1 MRNNDNTRN
10 LANPS
15 VSYGETLHISEE
27 QPATIPEV
35 LYRTA
40 AELGD
45 TKGIIYLQPDG
56 SEVYQSYGR
65 LWNDALRIVKG
76 LRQSGLKAKQNVIL
90 QLGDNS
96 QLLPAFWGCVLAG
109 IVPAPLAVPPTYA
122 ESSSGTQRLKDAWML
137 LDKPAVLTDRD
148 MHQEMLDWA
157 KEQDLE
163 GFRAIAVEDLLSAE
177 AETDWHQSS
186 PEDLA
191 LLLLTSGST
200 GTPKAVMLN
209 HRNIMSMV
217 KGIIQM
223 QGFTREDITFNWMP
237 FDHVGGIGMLHLR
250 DVYLGCQEINVSS
263 ETILMEPLKWL
274 DWIDHYRASVTW
286 APNFAFGL
294 VTDFAEEMKNR
305 KWDLSSMRYMLNGG
319 EAMVAKVGRRMLEI
333 LEPYGLPA
341 DAIRPAWGMSETS
354 SGVIFSH
361 EFTRAATS
369 DDDHFVEIGSPIPGF
384 SMRIVNDHNEVVE
397 EGEIG
402 RFQVSGLSVTSG
414 YYRRPDLNESVFT
427 EDGWFETGDLGFL
440 RNGRLTITGRTKDA
454 IIINGINYYS
464 HAIES
469 AVEELP
475 VIETSYTA
483 ACAVR
488 VDQNSTDQL
497 AIFFVASAKIKDEQM
512 SQLLRNI
519 QSHVSQV
526 IGVTPEYLLP
536 VQKEEIPKTAIGKIQ
551 RTQLKT
557 SFENGEFD
565 YLLHKSN
572 RINGAVQDGEIQQ
585 ADHAKRFREEIQ
597 EHLLTCLT
605 KELHVSRDWVVP
617 NATIQSL
624 GVNSIKMMKLIRSV
638 EKKYRIKLRA
648 REIHKYPTIERLAH
662 YLSEHEDISS
672 LSAGRQGTDTSKTE
686 PEKSQASFQPLSEVQ
701 KGLWTLQKMSPEK
714 SAYHV
719 PLCLRFSSGLHLE
732 TLQQAF
738 SLVLNQHPILKHVI
752 QEKDGMPFLKN
763 EPAISLKIKTED
775 ISSVKESAIPSFL
788 RKKAKE
794 PFVKEN
800 SPLVRVMSF
809 SRSEQEH
816 FLLVVIHHL
825 IFDGV
830 SSVTFIRSLFDSYKL
845 LLEGQHPEIAVSPA
859 MYHDFA
865 AWEQNMLVGEDGAKH
880 RSYWQKQLSGT
891 LPNLQLPKVSTSS
904 AGSEFEED
912 TYTRQLSSGFMNR
925 VRTFAKEH
933 SVNVST
939 VFLSCYMVLLG
950 RYTGQKEQIV
960 GMPAMV
966 RPEERF
972 DASIGH
978 FLNML
983 PIRSELNPADT
994 FSEFISKLQLTM
1006 LDGLDHAAY
1015 PFPKMVRDLNAP
1027 RSQTG
1032 SPIFQTAF
1040 FYQNF
1045 LQSGSYQNLLSRYDD
1060 FFSVDFIERIHQEGE
1075 YELVFEL
1082 WETEEKME
1090 LNIKYDTT
1098 LFDAV
1103 SISAMFDHFVYVTEQ
1118 AMLNPSQPL
1127 KEYSLLPEAE
1137 EQMILKT
1144 WNATDKTYPYT
1155 CFHEL
1160 FEQQAKKTPDRAAV
1174 SYEDQTLTYREL
1186 DERSTQLAI
1195 YLQAHGVGPDRLAGI
1210 YVDRSL
1216 DMLLGLL
1223 AILKAGG
1230 AYVPLDPSYP
1240 AERLEYMLE
1249 DSEISITLTTSELV
1263 NMLNWNGIKTALLDQ
1278 DSDEIAQTASDRKV
1292 LTRTVT
1298 PEHLAYVIYTSGS
1311 TGKPKGVMI
1320 PHKALTNFLV
1330 SMGET
1335 PGLSPEDK
1343 MLAVTTYCF
1352 DIAALELYLPLIKG
1366 AHCHICHTEHTKD
1379 VEKLKQDIQTIKP
1392 TVMQATPATWK
1403 MLFYS
1408 GWENDERVKI
1418 LCGGEALPETLKRYF
1433 LHTGSEAWNMFG
1445 PTETTIWSA
1454 VQPINEECSHATIGR
1469 PIANTQMYITDSKL
1483 VPVPAGVPGE
1493 LCIAGDGV
1501 AKGYYKK
1508 QELTNSKFI
1517 DSPFEPGSKL
1527 YRTGDMARWLP
1538 GGRIEYIGRIDNQVK
1553 IRGFRIEL
1561 GDIESRLS
1569 EHPGIQE
1576 CVVVAAKE
1584 NGMDKLAAYYTAKHA
1599 NASLAAR
1606 ELRHYVKDVLPA
1618 YMVPSYFIQLDH
1630 MPLTPNG
1637 KIDRNSLKN
1646 NELTAKQPK
1655 QREISPKNIQ
1665 DAVCTI
1671 WQDVLKMTD
1680 IEWEDGFF
1688 DVGGDSLLAVTVADR
1703 IKHELTC
1710 EFSVTDLFEYS
1721 TIKNISQYITEQ
1733 RKADTSGPMPTEP
1746 AAHIDQ
1752 STQMNDLPDYYED
1765 SVAIIGI
1772 SCEFPGAK
1780 NHDEFWENLRD
1791 GKESITFYSKEELQ
1805 RFGISEEMA
1814 ENASYVPA
1822 KSSID
1827 GKDKFDP
1834 SFFQIS
1840 PKDAEFM
1847 DPQFRMLLTHSWK
1860 AIEDAGYAATQ
1871 IPQTSV
1877 FMSASNNSYRALLP
1891 SDTTESLETPDGY
1904 VSWVLAQSGTIPT
1917 MISHKLG
1924 LKGPSYFVHA
1934 NCSSSLIGLHT
1945 AYKSLLSGES
1955 AYALVGGA
1963 TLHTESNIGYMHQP
1977 GLNFSSDGHIKAFD
1991 ASADGMIG
1999 GEGVAVVLLKKAADA
2014 VKDGDHIYALLR
2026 GIGVNNDG
2034 ADKVGFYAPSVKG
2047 QADVVQKVMNQT
2059 KIQPESI
2066 CYVEAHG
2073 TGTKLGDPIELAALT
2088 NVYRQY
2094 TNKTQYCGIGSVKT
2108 NIGHLDTAA
2117 GLAGC
2122 IKVVMSLYHQELA
2135 PSINYKE
2142 PNPNTDLANSP
2153 FYIVDQ
2159 KKTLSHDIK
2168 THRAALSSFGL
2179 GGTNTHAIFEQYK
2192 RDSDKKKIEGAC
2204 IIPISAK
2211 NKERLQEY
2219 VKDILAYLER
2229 KGLETG
2235 QLPDFAYTLQV
2246 GREAMEYR
2254 VAFTADHVNELKQK
2268 LTDFIYGKKAIEG
2281 CFQGSKHNDREISW
2295 LTEDEDSAEL
2305 IRKWMAKGKVNK
2317 LAEIWSKGAHMDW
2330 MQLYKGERPCRMS
2343 LPTYPFAKERYW
2355 PSQDDRKPSVQI
2367 SANQTE
2373 AGSIHPLLHQNTS
2386 DFSEQKFSS
2395 VFTGEE
2401 FFLRDHMV
2409 RGKPVLPGVAYL
2421 EMAHAAIK
2429 QATGSNNGQ
2438 GVRIRLNH
2446 TVWVQPV
2453 VVDEH
2458 SAQVDIGLFP
2468 EEDGKITFDIYS
2480 TQEEGADPV
2489 IHSQGSAELVSAV
2502 ETPVVD
2508 LDEISSRCGKRK
2520 MSPDQFYEE
2529 GRSRGMFHGSAF
2541 QGIKNVDIGNREVLA
2556 QLQLPENVSGTSE
2569 QFVLHPS
2576 IMDSAL
2582 QTATICIMQ
2591 ELTDQK
2597 LILPFALE
2605 QLEVIKGCSSSMWAY
2620 ARLSDSHHSGDIVQK
2635 ADIDVIDESGD
2646 VCVRIKGFSTRVL
2659 EGEVPSSKPSSRHER
2674 LMLEPV
2680 WGEQNG
2686 GFVDEDLSYAEH
2698 IVVLFETER
2707 SVTDSLASNMKDAR
2721 VITLYEAEGHIAERY
2736 QFYAQN
2742 VFELI
2747 QRKVREHSAG
2757 RIIIQAIVPL
2767 KKEKQLFTGVSG
2779 LLKTAELEFS
2789 KLTAQVIEIEKPA
2802 EMNDLHL
2809 KLKDDSRRPVD
2820 KQIRYEAGNRFVK
2833 GWREMAL
2840 LSADEL
2846 HMPWRENGVY
2856 LITGGAGSLGLL
2868 FAKEIANRTVRS
2880 TIVLTGRSI
2889 LSERKE
2895 NELETLRSMGAEVFY
2910 READVSD
2917 QRAVR
2922 RLMEDIKEKH
2932 GTLNGIIHGA
2942 GSIKDQ
2948 FIVHKTNE
2956 EFLEV
2961 LQPKVSGLLH
2971 VDECSKDF
2979 PLDFFILFSSVSGCL
2994 GNAGQADY
3002 AAANTFMD
3010 AFAAYRSS
3018 LVASKKRFGSTIS
3031 FNWPLWKEGGMQVG
3045 AEVEQRMLKTMGMV
3059 PMPTDSALKAFY
3071 QGIASEKSQV
3081 FVMEGQLQK
3090 MKQKLLSAGE
3100 KAKRHDQRNVNQDHG
3115 QTRKLEASL
3124 IQMVGEILKVKTD
3137 DIDVSTELSEYGFD
3151 SVTFTVFTNKINEAY
3166 QLELTPTIFFEYGS
3180 IQSLAEYVIAAYP
3193 GELNLDADV
3202 NDTDERSSSLHSLN
3216 SLRASLGNMISAI
3229 LKVDSEDI
3237 DVNTEL
3243 SEYGFDSVTFTV
3255 FANKINEAYQL
3266 ELTPTIFFEYG
3277 SIQSLAGYLID
3288 QYEETFVQESEKSEG
3303 QEELQ
3308 PISSEVPKMTARR
3321 KHRFQQPVIAK
3332 EERNNNQTADFEPIA
3347 IVGISGRFPGA
3358 MDIDEFWKNLEEGKG
3373 SITEVPK
3380 DRWDWR
3386 EHYGNPDTEVNKT
3399 DIKWGGFIDGVAE
3412 FDPLFFGISPR
3423 EANYVDPQQ
3432 RLLMTYVWKT
3442 LEDAGCSPQS
3452 LSGTGTGIFIGTGN
3466 TGYKDLFHRANL
3478 PIEGHAATGQMIP
3491 SVGPNRMSYF
3501 LNIHGP
3507 SEPVETACS
3516 SSLVAIHR
3524 AVTAMQSGNCEM
3536 AIAGGVNTI
3545 LTEEAHISYSKAG
3558 MLSKDGRCKTFSA
3571 DANGYVRGEGVGMVM
3586 LKKLADAERDG
3597 NHIYGVIRGTA
3608 ENHGGRANTLTS
3620 PNPKAQADL
3629 LVRAYRQA
3637 GIDPSTVTYI
3647 EAHGTG
3653 TELGDPIE
3661 INGLKAAFRKL
3672 SNKRG
3677 GSQPDIPDHRCGIGS
3692 VKSNIGH
3699 LELAAGISGLI
3710 KVLLQMKHK
3719 TLVKSLHCE
3728 TLNPYLQLAD
3738 SPFYIV
3744 QEKQEWKAVTDRDG
3758 NELPRRAGVS
3768 SFGIGGVNAH
3778 IVIEEYMPKGNSE
3791 QTAPEQPNVIV
3802 LSAKN
3807 KNRLMDRASQLL
3819 EAIRKQKY
3827 TDKDLHRIAF
3837 TLQVGREEMD
3847 ERLACIAGTV
3857 QELEEKLQTFVD
3869 GKEETEA
3876 FFQGQSNRNKETQAI
3891 FTEDEDMAMAI
3902 DAWIRKRKY
3911 AKLADLWVKGVAIQ
3925 WNTLYG
3931 ETKPRLISL
3940 PSYPF
3945 AKDRYWVPAKG
3956 HLEPDK
3962 KELVDAREKRT
3973 ACFLTKQWS
3982 LSPFG
3987 STVPVTRTVAILSN
4001 QETADLAAE
4010 VSTYFPNHLILDV
4023 SRIDWYQ
4030 SDIDWKEFDGLV
4042 DVIGCGE
4049 DDKDQLDWIEW
4060 VQRLV
4065 EFGHKEGLRL
4075 LCVTKGLESFQNT
4088 SVRMAGA
4095 SRAGLYRML
4104 QSEYSHLTSRHM
4116 DAEEVIDH
4124 YRLAKQIADEFY
4136 SDSHDTEICYRGGLR
4151 YQAFLKAY
4159 PETGEGAEQRMA
4171 FPKDHVLFITGG
4183 TRGIGLLCA
4192 RHFAEHYGVK
4202 KLVLTGREQLPPR
4215 EEWAHFETSNT
4226 SATEKIQAVR
4236 ELEAQGVQV
4245 QMLSLTLSDDA
4256 QVEQTLQHIRQTIGP
4271 IGGVIHCAGLTDMD
4285 TLAFI
4290 RKTPDDIQRVLE
4302 PKVAGLTTLYR
4313 HVCNEPLQFFVLF
4326 SSVSAIIPEL
4336 SAGQADYAMANS
4348 YMDYFAEAHQENAP
4362 IISVQW
4368 PNWKE
4373 TGMGEVTNDAY
4384 RESGLLSITNSEGL
4398 RFLDQ
4403 ILSKTLEPV
4412 VLPAVVNQTNWEPE
4426 LLMKRRKRHED
4437 GLRESTL
4444 QSLLAKDNEGV
4455 DATPKSEGLLSETQ
4469 FWLIDLFSEELRID
4483 REDFE
4488 IDGLF
4493 QDYGVDSIILAQVLQ
4508 HINRKLETALDP
4520 SILYEYPTIQRF
4532 ADWLIGSYSETLSA
4546 LFGGGISGISAPLEN
4561 KMEAGV
4567 SPPAKERA
4575 PAAQIQAP
4583 TTLSPSPHA
4592 EDIAVVG
4599 LSCRFPGADTLET
4612 YWSLLSEGR
4621 SSIAPVPAERW
4632 GCKTPYYAGMIEDVS
4647 HFDSDFFLLHE
4658 EDVRA
4663 MDPQALLVLEECL
4676 KLLYHAGYTPEEI
4689 KGKPVGVYIGGR
4701 SQHKPDEES
4710 LDHAKNPIVTVG
4722 QNYLAA
4728 NISQFFD
4735 VRGPSVV
4742 VDTACSSALVGMNMA
4757 IQALRSGDI
4766 QSALV
4771 GGVSLLSSDVSHRLF
4786 DRRGILS
4793 KHSSFH
4799 VFDERADGV
4808 VLGEGVGMVMLKT
4821 VKQAME
4827 DGDTIYAVVK
4837 AASVNNDGRTAGPAT
4852 PNLEAHKEVM
4862 KDALTKSGKKPE
4874 DISYLEAN
4882 GSGSM
4887 VTDLLELKAIQS
4899 VYRSDHSSPLSLG
4912 SIKPNIGHPLC
4923 AEGIASFIKVV
4934 LMLKERRFVPFLS
4947 GEKEMAHFDQ
4957 QKANITFTRTLE
4969 KWRDSRPA
4977 AAINCFA
4984 DGGTNAHVIV
4994 EGWVEDEKRA
5004 SKRSPISPPQLKK
5017 RAFSPGES
5025 KPEAE
5030 TLKVDAANIW
5040 DTYEVEV

>member
-1 MRNNDNTRN
+1 MRNNDNIRI

-15 VSYGETLHISEE
+15 VSHGEPLHISEK

-56 SEVYQSYGR
+56 TEVYQSYRR
-65 LWNDALRIVKG
+65 LWDDGLRIAKG
-76 LRQSGLKAKQNVIL
+76 LRQSGLKAKQSVIL

-96 QLLPAFWGCVLAG
+96 QLLPAFWGCVLTG
-109 IVPAPLAVPPTYA
+109 VVPAPLAVPPTYA
-122 ESSSGTQRLKDAWML
+122 ESSSGTQKLKDAWTL
-137 LDKPAVLTDRD
+137 LDKPAVITDRG

-157 KEQDLE
+157 KEQGLE
-163 GFRAIAVEDLLSAE
+163 GFRAIVVEDLLSAE
-177 AETDWHQSS
+177 ADTDWHQSS

-294 VTDFAEEMKNR
+294 VTDFAEEIKDR

-319 EAMVAKVGRRMLEI
+319 EAMVAKVGRRI
-333 LEPYGLPA
+333 LELLEPHGLPA

-361 EFTRAATS
+361 EFTRAGTS

-384 SMRIVNDHNEVVE
+384 SMRIVNDHNELVE

-414 YYRRPDLNESVFT
+414 YYQRPDLNESVFT

-469 AVEELP
+469 AVEELSE
-475 VIETSYTA
+475 IETSYTA

-488 VDQNSTDQL
+488 LGQNSTDQL
-497 AIFFVASAKIKDEQM
+497 AIFFVTSAKLNDEQM

-565 YLLHKSN
+565 DLLHKPN
-572 RINGAVQDGEIQQ
+572 RMNDAVQDEEIQQ
-585 ADHAKRFREEIQ
+585 ADHVKRVREEIQ
-597 EHLLTCLT
+597 KHLLTCLT
-605 KELHVSRDWVVP
+605 EELHVSRDWVDP
-617 NATIQSL
+617 NANIQSL
-624 GVNSIKMMKLIRSV
+624 GVNSIKMMKLIRSI
-638 EKKYRIKLRA
+638 EKNYHIKLTA
-648 REIHKYPTIERLAH
+648 REIHQYPTIERLAS
-662 YLSEHEDISS
+662 YLSEHEDLSS
-672 LSAGRQGTDTSKTE
+672 SSADKKGTDTYKTE
-686 PEKSQASFQPLSEVQ
+686 PERSQATFQPLSEVQ

-719 PLCLRFSSGLHLE
+719 PLCFKFSSGLHHE
-732 TLQQAF
+732 TFQQAF
-738 SLVLNQHPILKHVI
+738 GLVLNQHPILKHVI
-752 QEKDGMPFLKN
+752 QEKDGVPFLKN
-763 EPAISLKIKTED
+763 EPALSIEIKTEN
-775 ISSVKESAIPSFL
+775 ISSLKESDIPAFL
-788 RKKAKE
+788 RKKVKE
-794 PFVKEN
+794 PYVKEN

-830 SSVTFIRSLFDSYKL
+830 SSVTFIRSLFDTYQL
-845 LLEGQHPEIAVSPA
+845 LLKGQQPEKAVSPA
-859 MYHDFA
+859 IYHDFA
-865 AWEQNMLVGEDGAKH
+865 AWEKNMLAGKDGVKH
-880 RSYWQKQLSGT
+880 RTYWQKQLSGT
-891 LPNLQLPKVSTSS
+891 LPNLQLPKVSASS
-904 AGSEFEED
+904 VDSEFRED
-912 TYTRQLSSGFMNR
+912 TYTRRLSSGFMNQ
-925 VRTFAKEH
+925 VRMFAKEH
-933 SVNVST
+933 SVNVTT
-939 VFLSCYMVLLG
+939 VFLSCYMMLLG

-972 DASIGH
+972 DDAIGH

-994 FSEFISKLQLTM
+994 FSSFISKLQLTI

-1015 PFPKMVRDLNAP
+1015 PFPKMVRDLNIP

-1032 SPIFQTAF
+1032 SPVFQTAF

-1045 LQSGSYQNLLSRYDD
+1045 LQSGSYQSLLSRYAD
-1060 FFSVDFIERIHQEGE
+1060 FFSVDFVEYIHQEGE

-1090 LNIKYDTT
+1090 LNIKYNTG
-1098 LFDAV
+1098 LFDAA

-1137 EQMILKT
+1137 KQMILKT
-1144 WNATDKTYPYT
+1144 WNATGKTYPYIT
-1155 CFHEL
+1155 FHEL

-1174 SYEDQTLTYREL
+1174 SYEGQTLTYREL

-1216 DMLLGLL
+1216 DMLVGLL

-1249 DSEISITLTTSELV
+1249 DSEVFITLTTSELV
-1263 NMLNWNGIKTALLDQ
+1263 NTLSWNGVTTALLDQ
-1278 DSDEIAQTASDRKV
+1278 DWDEIAQTASDRKV

-1298 PEHLAYVIYTSGS
+1298 PENLAYVIYTSGS

-1335 PGLSPEDK
+1335 PGLTAEDK

-1352 DIAALELYLPLIKG
+1352 DIAALELFLPLIKG
-1366 AHCHICHTEHTKD
+1366 AHCYICQTEHTKD
-1379 VEKLKQDIQTIKP
+1379 VEKLKRDIRTIKP

-1408 GWENDERVKI
+1408 GWENEESVKI
-1418 LCGGEALPETLKRYF
+1418 LCGGEALPETLKQYF
-1433 LHTGSEAWNMFG
+1433 LDTGSEAWNMFG

-1454 VQPINEECSHATIGR
+1454 VQRINDECSHATIGR
-1469 PIANTQMYITDSKL
+1469 PIANTQIYITDSQL
-1483 VPVPAGVPGE
+1483 APVPAGVPGE

-1508 QELTNSKFI
+1508 EELTDSRFI
-1517 DSPFEPGSKL
+1517 DNPFEPGSKL

-1569 EHPGIQE
+1569 EHPGILE
-1576 CVVVAAKE
+1576 CVVVAD
-1584 NGMDKLAAYYTAKHA
+1584 MDNLAAYYTAKHA
-1599 NASLAAR
+1599 NASLTAR
-1606 ELRHYVKDVLPA
+1606 ELRHFVKNALPA
-1618 YMVPSYFIQLDH
+1618 YMAPSYFIQLDH

-1646 NELTAKQPK
+1646 INLSGEQLK
-1655 QREISPKNIQ
+1655 QRQTSPKNIQ
-1665 DAVCTI
+1665 DTVFTI
-1671 WQDVLKMTD
+1671 WQEVLKTSD
-1680 IEWEDGFF
+1680 IEWDDGFF

-1703 IKHELTC
+1703 IKHELSC

-1733 RKADTSGPMPTEP
+1733 RMGDASDHVPTEP
-1746 AAHIDQ
+1746 PAHIEDQ
-1752 STQMNDLPDYYED
+1752 STEMSDLPDYYDD

-1791 GKESITFYSKEELQ
+1791 GKESIAFFNKEELQ
-1805 RFGISEEMA
+1805 RFGISKEIA
-1814 ENASYVPA
+1814 ENADYVPA
-1822 KSSID
+1822 KASIE
-1827 GKDKFDP
+1827 GKDRFDP

-1847 DPQFRMLLTHSWK
+1847 DPQLRMLLTHSWK
-1860 AIEDAGYAATQ
+1860 AIEDAGYAARQ

-1924 LKGPSYFVHA
+1924 LRGPSYFVHA
-1934 NCSSSLIGLHT
+1934 NCSSSLIGLHS

-1955 AYALVGGA
+1955 DYALVGGA
-1963 TLHTESNIGYMHQP
+1963 TLHTESNIGYVHQP

-2047 QADVVQKVMNQT
+2047 QADVVQQVMNQT

-2094 TNKTQYCGIGSVKT
+2094 TNKTQFCGIGSVKT

-2142 PNPNTDLANSP
+2142 PNPNTDLASSP
-2153 FYIVDQ
+2153 FYVVDQ
-2159 KKTLSHDIK
+2159 KKTLSREIK

-2179 GGTNTHAIFEQYK
+2179 GGTNTHAIFEQFK
-2192 RDSDKKKIEGAC
+2192 KDSDKRKIDGTC
-2204 IIPISAK
+2204 IVPISAK

-2219 VKDILAYLER
+2219 AEDILSYLER
-2229 KGLETG
+2229 RGLENS

-2246 GREAMEYR
+2246 GREAMEHR
-2254 VAFTADHVNELKQK
+2254 VVFIADHVNELKQR
-2268 LTDFIYGKKAIEG
+2268 LTDFINGKTAIEG
-2281 CFQGSKHNDREISW
+2281 CFQGSKHNAREVSW

-2317 LAEIWSKGAHMDW
+2317 LAEMWSKGAHIDW
-2330 MQLYKGERPCRMS
+2330 MQLYKGERPNRMS

-2355 PSQDDRKPSVQI
+2355 PSQDDRKPVAQI
-2367 SANQTE
+2367 SGNQTGI
-2373 AGSIHPLLHQNTS
+2373 GSIHPLLHQNTS

-2395 VFTGEE
+2395 VFIGDE
-2401 FFLRDHMV
+2401 FFLRDHVV

-2421 EMAHAAIK
+2421 EMVYAAIN
-2429 QATGSNNGQ
+2429 QAAGSEIGQ
-2438 GVRIRLNH
+2438 DIRIRLNH

-2453 VVDEH
+2453 VVDRH
-2458 SAQVDIGLFP
+2458 SAQVDISLFP

-2480 TQEEGADPV
+2480 TQEDGDDPV
-2489 IHSQGSAELVSAV
+2489 IHSQGSAELASAA
-2502 ETPVVD
+2502 ETPVAD
-2508 LDEISSRCGKRK
+2508 LAEISRRCGKGK

-2529 GRSRGMFHGSAF
+2529 GRSRGMFHGPAF
-2541 QGIKNVDIGNREVLA
+2541 QGIKNVNIGNREVLA
-2556 QLQLPENVSGTSE
+2556 QLQLPEIVSGTNE

-2605 QLEVIKGCSSSMWAY
+2605 ELEVIKGCSSSMWAY
-2620 ARLSDSHHSGDIVQK
+2620 ARLSDSDHSGGVVQK
-2635 ADIDVIDESGD
+2635 ADIDVIDESGS

-2659 EGEVPSSKPSSRHER
+2659 EGEVHISKPSTRHER

-2680 WGEQNG
+2680 WEKQDEERK
-2686 GFVDEDLSYAEH
+2686 DEDPSYTEH
-2698 IVVLFETER
+2698 IIVLFETER
-2707 SVTDSLASNMKDAR
+2707 SVTDSIASHMKEAR
-2721 VITLYEAEGHIAERY
+2721 VITLNEAVGHIAERY
-2736 QFYAQN
+2736 ECYTQN
-2742 VFELI
+2742 IFELL
-2747 QRKVREHSAG
+2747 QSKLRELSAG

-2767 KKEKQLFTGVSG
+2767 EKEKQLFAGVSG
-2779 LLKTAELEFS
+2779 LLKTAEIEFS
-2789 KLTAQVIEIEKPA
+2789 KLTAQVIEIEKPE
-2802 EMNDLHL
+2802 EMIDLHL
-2809 KLKDDSRRPVD
+2809 KLKDDSRRPFD
-2820 KQIRYEAGNRFVK
+2820 KQIRYEAGHRFVK
-2833 GWREMAL
+2833 GWREMVL
-2840 LSADEL
+2840 PSADTL
-2846 HMPWRENGVY
+2846 HMPWRDEGVY

-2868 FAKEIANRTVRS
+2868 FAKEIANRTGRS
-2880 TIVLTGRSI
+2880 TIVLTGRSV
-2889 LSERKE
+2889 LSEDKE
-2895 NELETLRSMGAEVFY
+2895 NELEALRSIGAEVVY

-2917 QRAVR
+2917 QHAVR
-2922 RLMEDIKEKH
+2922 HLFEEIKERY

-2942 GSIKDQ
+2942 GSIKDR
-2948 FIVHKTNE
+2948 FIIHKTNE
-2956 EFLEV
+2956 EFQEV

-2979 PLDFFILFSSVSGCL
+2979 PLDFFIFFSSVSGCL

-3002 AAANTFMD
+3002 AAANSFMD
-3010 AFAAYRSS
+3010 AFAEYRRS
-3018 LVASKKRFGSTIS
+3018 LAASKKRFGSTIS
-3031 FNWPLWKEGGMQVG
+3031 FNWPLWEEGGMQVG
-3045 AEVEQRMLKTMGMV
+3045 AEDEKRMLKTTGMV
-3059 PMPTDSALKAFY
+3059 PMPTDSGLKAFY
-3071 QGIASEKSQV
+3071 QGIASDKPQV

-3090 MKQKLLSAGE
+3090 MKQKLLSAGS
-3100 KAKRHDQRNVNQDHG
+3100 KAKRNDQRKADQDQG
-3115 QTRKLEASL
+3115 QTRKLEAAL
-3124 IQMVGEILKVKTD
+3124 IQMVGAILKVNTD
-3137 DIDVSTELSEYGFD
+3137 DIDVNTELSEYGFD
-3151 SVTFTVFTNKINEAY
+3151 SVTFTVFTNKINERL

-3180 IQSLAEYVIAAYP
+3180 VQSLAEYVVAAYQ
-3193 GELNLDADV
+3193 GEWNQDAAAKGI
-3202 NDTDERSSSLHSLN
+3202 DERTNSVHSLSSLE
-3216 SLRASLGNMISAI
+3216 ASLSNMVSAI
-3229 LKVDSEDI
+3229 LKVNSEDI

-3255 FANKINEAYQL
+3255 FTNKINEEFQL

-3277 SIQSLAGYLID
+3277 SIQSLAEYLTAEHED
-3288 QYEETFVQESEKSEG
+3288 TLVQEREKPER

-3308 PISSEVPKMTARR
+3308 IKSPEAPKITSRR
-3321 KHRFQQPVIAK
+3321 KRRFTQPVIAK
-3332 EERNNNQTADFEPIA
+3332 AERNKKQAADFEPVA

-3358 MDIDEFWKNLEEGKG
+3358 MDIDEFWKNLEEGKD

-3386 EHYGNPDTEVNKT
+3386 EHYGNPDTDVNKT

-3423 EANYVDPQQ
+3423 EADYVDPQQ
-3432 RLLMTYVWKT
+3432 RLLMTYVWKA

-3478 PIEGHAATGQMIP
+3478 PIEGHAATGHMIP

-3501 LNIHGP
+3501 LNTHGP

-3524 AVTAMQSGNCEM
+3524 AVTAMQNGDCEM

-3586 LKKLADAERDG
+3586 LKKLEDAERDG

-3661 INGLKAAFRKL
+3661 INGLKAAFKEL
-3672 SNKRG
+3672 SNMRG
-3677 GSQPDIPDHRCGIGS
+3677 ESQPDVPDHRCGVGS

-3699 LELAAGISGLI
+3699 LELAAGISGLL

-3728 TLNPYLQLAD
+3728 TLNPYLQLTD

-3744 QEKQEWKAVTDRDG
+3744 QEKQEWKSVTDRDG
-3758 NELPRRAGVS
+3758 NELPRRAGIS

-3778 IVIEEYMPKGNSE
+3778 IVVEEYMPKANSE
-3791 QTAPEQPNVIV
+3791 HTATEQPNVIV

-3807 KNRLMDRASQLL
+3807 KSRLIDRASQLL
-3819 EAIRKQKY
+3819 EAIRNKKY
-3827 TDKDLHRIAF
+3827 TDQELRRIAY

-3847 ERLACIAGTV
+3847 ERLACVAGTM
-3857 QELEEKLQTFVD
+3857 QELEEKLQAFVD
-3869 GKEETEA
+3869 GKEETNE
-3876 FFQGQSNRNKETQAI
+3876 FFRGQSHRNKETQTI
-3891 FTEDEDMAMAI
+3891 FTADEDMALAL

-3911 AKLADLWVKGVAIQ
+3911 AKLADLWVKGVSIQ

-3945 AKDRYWVPAKG
+3945 AKDHYWVPAKE
-3956 HLEPDK
+3956 HSERDK
-3962 KELVDAREKRT
+3962 KELVNAIEDRA

-3982 LSPFG
+3982 LSPIG
-3987 STVPVTRTVAILSN
+3987 SAVPGTRTVAILSN
-4001 QETADLAAE
+4001 QETADLASE
-4010 VSTYFPNHLILDV
+4010 VSSYFPNHLLLDV
-4023 SRIDWYQ
+4023 SRIENDQ

-4042 DVIGCGE
+4042 DVIGCGK
-4049 DDKDQLDWIEW
+4049 DDEGRLDWIEW

-4104 QSEYSHLTSRHM
+4104 QCEYSHLISRHM
-4116 DAEEVIDH
+4116 DAEEVTD
-4124 YRLAKQIADEFY
+4124 YRRLAKLIADEFY
-4136 SDSHDTEICYRGGLR
+4136 SDSHDAEVCYRDGLR
-4151 YQAFLKAY
+4151 YQAFLKAH
-4159 PETGEGAEQRMA
+4159 PETGKATKQSA
-4171 FPKDHVLFITGG
+4171 VFPKDHVLLITGG

-4192 RHFAEHYGVK
+4192 CHFAECYGVK

-4215 EEWAHFETSNT
+4215 EEWTRFDTSNT
-4226 SATEKIQAVR
+4226 SVAQKIQAVQ
-4236 ELEAQGVQV
+4236 ELEAKGVQV
-4245 QMLSLTLSDDA
+4245 EMLSLTLSDDA
-4256 QVEQTLQHIRQTIGP
+4256 QVEQTLQHIKRTLGP

-4290 RKTPDDIQRVLE
+4290 RKTSDDIQRVLE
-4302 PKVAGLTTLYR
+4302 PKVSGLTTLYR

-4348 YMDYFAEAHQENAP
+4348 YMDYFAEAHQKHAP

-4373 TGMGEVTNDAY
+4373 TGMGEVTNQAY

-4403 ILSKTLEPV
+4403 IVSKMFGPV
-4412 VLPAVVNQTNWEPE
+4412 VLPAMANQTNWEPE
-4426 LLMKRRKRHED
+4426 LLMKRRKPHEG
-4437 GLRESTL
+4437 GLQEAAL
-4444 QSLLAKDNEGV
+4444 QSPPARGIEEADEVSKCD
-4455 DATPKSEGLLSETQ
+4455 GLLSETQ
-4469 FWLIDLFSEELRID
+4469 SWLVDLFTEELRID

-4508 HINRKLETALDP
+4508 RINRKLEAALDP

-4532 ADWLIGSYSETLSA
+4532 ADWLIGSYSERLSA
-4546 LFGGGISGISAPLEN
+4546 LFGGRISDTSAPLEN
-4561 KMEAGV
+4561 KIEAEASV
-4567 SPPAKERA
+4567 PAKDRA
-4575 PAAQIQAP
+4575 LTPQIQAP
-4583 TTLSPSPHA
+4583 AILSPDSHA
-4592 EDIAVVG
+4592 EGIAVVG
-4599 LSCRFPGADTLET
+4599 LSCRFPGAETLES

-4621 SSIAPVPAERW
+4621 SSIGPIPAERW
-4632 GCKTPYYAGMIEDVS
+4632 GCKTPYYAGVIDGVS
-4647 HFDSDFFLLHE
+4647 YFDPDFFLLPE

-4701 SQHKPDEES
+4701 SQHKPDEDS

-4728 NISQFFD
+4728 NLSQFFD

-4757 IQALRSGDI
+4757 IQALRGGDI
-4766 QSALV
+4766 QSAIV
-4771 GGVSLLSSDVSHRLF
+4771 GGVSLLSSDASHRLF

-4821 VKQAME
+4821 VKQALE

-4852 PNLEAHKEVM
+4852 PNLEAQKEVM
-4862 KDALTKSGKKPE
+4862 KDALSKSGKKPE

-4882 GSGSM
+4882 GSGSI

-4899 VYRSDHSSPLSLG
+4899 VYRSGHSSPLSLG

-4957 QKANITFTRTLE
+4957 QKANITFSRALE
-4969 KWRDSRPA
+4969 KWTDSQPT

-4994 EGWVEDEKRA
+4994 EAWEKDEKHA
-5004 SKRSPISPPQLKK
+5004 IKRSPISPPQLKK
-5017 RAFSPGES
+5017 RMLSPGEP
-5025 KPEAE
+5025 KLEAE
-5030 TLKVDAANIW
+5030 TSKMTAANIW

>member
-1 MRNNDNTRN
+1 MRNNDNTRI

-15 VSYGETLHISEE
+15 VSYGEPLHISEE

-56 SEVYQSYGR
+56 TEVYQSYGR

-96 QLLPAFWGCVLAG
+96 QLLPAFWGCVLVG

-122 ESSSGTQRLKDAWML
+122 ESSSGTQKLKDAWTL
-137 LDKPAVLTDRD
+137 LDKPTVITDQD
-148 MHQEMLDWA
+148 MHQEMIDWA
-157 KEQDLE
+157 REQGLG

-294 VTDFAEEMKNR
+294 VTDFAEEMKDR

-319 EAMVAKVGRRMLEI
+319 EAMVAKVGRRMLEL
-333 LEPYGLPA
+333 LEPHGLPA

-369 DDDHFVEIGSPIPGF
+369 DNDHFVEIGSPIPGF
-384 SMRIVNDHNEVVE
+384 SMRIVNDQNEVVE

-475 VIETSYTA
+475 EIETSYTA
-483 ACAVR
+483 ACGVR
-488 VDQNSTDQL
+488 VGQNSTDQL
-497 AIFFVASAKIKDEQM
+497 AIFFVTSAKMNDEQM
-512 SQLLRNI
+512 SQLLRKI
-519 QSHVSQV
+519 QSHVSQA

-572 RINGAVQDGEIQQ
+572 RMNDAVQDGEMQQ
-585 ADHAKRFREEIQ
+585 ADHAKRIREEIQ
-597 EHLLTCLT
+597 EHLLSCLT
-605 KELHVSRDWVVP
+605 EELHVSRDWVEP

-624 GVNSIKMMKLIRSV
+624 GVNSIKMMKLIRSI
-638 EKKYRIKLRA
+638 EKKYRIKLTA
-648 REIHKYPTIERLAH
+648 REIHKYPTIERLAR
-662 YLSEHEDISS
+662 YLSEREDISS
-672 LSAGRQGTDTSKTE
+672 LSADREDTGTSKIE
-686 PEKSQASFQPLSEVQ
+686 QERSQASFQPLSEVQ

-719 PLCLRFSSGLHLE
+719 PLCFRFSSGLHHK
-732 TLQQAF
+732 TLQEAF
-738 SLVLNQHPILKHVI
+738 GLVLKQHPILKHVI
-752 QEKDGMPFLKN
+752 QEKDGVPFLKN
-763 EPAISLKIKTED
+763 ERALSLEIQTED
-775 ISSVKESAIPSFL
+775 ISGMKKSDIPAFL
-788 RKKAKE
+788 RKKVKE
-794 PFVKEN
+794 PYVKEN

-809 SRSEQEH
+809 SRSDQEH
-816 FLLVVIHHL
+816 FLLIVIHHM

-845 LLEGQHPEIAVSPA
+845 LLEGQQPEISVSPA
-859 MYHDFA
+859 IYHDFA
-865 AWEQNMLVGEDGAKH
+865 AWEQIMLAGKDGTKH

-904 AGSEFEED
+904 ADSEFEED

-925 VRTFAKEH
+925 VRAFAKEQ

-939 VFLSCYMVLLG
+939 VFLSCYMMLLG

-960 GMPAMV
+960 GVPAMV

-994 FSEFISKLQLTM
+994 FSEFISKLQFTM

-1015 PFPKMVRDLNAP
+1015 PFPKMVRDLNVP

-1032 SPIFQTAF
+1032 SPVFQTAF

-1045 LQSGSYQNLLSRYDD
+1045 LQSGSYQSLLNRYAD
-1060 FFSVDFIERIHQEGE
+1060 FFSVDFVERIHQEGE

-1098 LFDAV
+1098 LFDAA

-1155 CFHEL
+1155 CLHEL
-1160 FEQQAKKTPDRAAV
+1160 FEKQAKKTPDRAAV
-1174 SYEDQTLTYREL
+1174 SYEDETLTYREL

-1195 YLQAHGVGPDRLAGI
+1195 YLQTHGVGPDRLAGI

-1216 DMLLGLL
+1216 DMLVGLL

-1249 DSEISITLTTSELV
+1249 DSEVSITLTTSELV
-1263 NMLNWNGIKTALLDQ
+1263 NTLRWNGVKTALLDK
-1278 DSDEIAQTASDRKV
+1278 DWDDIAQTASDLKG

-1298 PEHLAYVIYTSGS
+1298 PENLAYVIYTSGS

-1366 AHCHICHTEHTKD
+1366 AHCHICQTEHTKD
-1379 VEKLKQDIQTIKP
+1379 VEKLKRDIQTIKP

-1403 MLFYS
+1403 MLFYA
-1408 GWENDERVKI
+1408 GWENEERVKI

-1454 VQPINEECSHATIGR
+1454 VQRINEECSHATIGK
-1469 PIANTQMYITDSKL
+1469 PIANTQMYITDSQL

-1508 QELTNSKFI
+1508 QELTNSRFI
-1517 DSPFEPGSKL
+1517 DSPFEPGTKL

-1569 EHPGIQE
+1569 EHPGIQD
-1576 CVVVAAKE
+1576 CVVVAAEE
-1584 NGMDKLAAYYTAKHA
+1584 NGMDKLAAYYTTKDA

-1637 KIDRNSLKN
+1637 KIDRNSLKH
-1646 NELTAKQPK
+1646 NELTANQPK
-1655 QREISPKNIQ
+1655 QREISPLNIQ
-1665 DAVCTI
+1665 EAVFAI
-1671 WQDVLKMTD
+1671 WQDVLKMSD

-1703 IKHELTC
+1703 IKHELSC

-1733 RKADTSGPMPTEP
+1733 RMGDTRASMPTEP

-1752 STQMNDLPDYYED
+1752 FTQMSDLPDYYED

-1791 GKESITFYSKEELQ
+1791 GKESITFFSKEELQ
-1805 RFGISEEMA
+1805 RFGISEEIA
-1814 ENASYVPA
+1814 ENAGYVPA

-1827 GKDKFDP
+1827 GKDRFDP

-1847 DPQFRMLLTHSWK
+1847 DPQLRMLLTHSWK
-1860 AIEDAGYAATQ
+1860 AIEDAGYAAKQ

-1934 NCSSSLIGLHT
+1934 NCSSSLIGLHS
-1945 AYKSLLSGES
+1945 AYKSLQSGES

-1963 TLHTESNIGYMHQP
+1963 TLHTESNIGYIHQP

-2094 TNKTQYCGIGSVKT
+2094 TNKTQFCGIGSVKT

-2135 PSINYKE
+2135 PSLNYKV
-2142 PNPNTDLANSP
+2142 PNPNTDLSSSP
-2153 FYIVDQ
+2153 FYVVDQ
-2159 KKTLSHDIK
+2159 KKTLSRDIK

-2192 RDSDKKKIEGAC
+2192 RDSDKRKIDGTC

-2219 VKDILAYLER
+2219 VQDILAYLER
-2229 KGLETG
+2229 KGLEDG

-2246 GREAMEYR
+2246 GREEMEHR

-2268 LTDFIYGKKAIEG
+2268 LTDFINGKTAIEG
-2281 CFQGSKHNDREISW
+2281 CFQGSKHNDREILW

-2330 MQLYKGERPCRMS
+2330 MQLYKGERPYRMS

-2355 PSQDDRKPSVQI
+2355 PSQDDRKPSGQI
-2367 SANQTE
+2367 SGNQTE
-2373 AGSIHPLLHQNTS
+2373 IGSIHPLLHQNTS

-2401 FFLRDHMV
+2401 FFLRDHVV

-2468 EEDGKITFDIYS
+2468 EEDGKITFEIYS
-2480 TQEEGADPV
+2480 TQEDGADPV
-2489 IHSQGSAELVSAV
+2489 IHSQGSAELVSAA
-2502 ETPVVD
+2502 ETPVTD
-2508 LDEISSRCGKRK
+2508 LAEISRRCGKGN
-2520 MSPDQFYEE
+2520 MSPGQFYEE
-2529 GRSRGMFHGSAF
+2529 GRSRGMFHGPAF

-2556 QLQLPENVSGTSE
+2556 QLKLPEIVSGTKE

-2605 QLEVIKGCSSSMWAY
+2605 ELEVIKGCSSAMWAY
-2620 ARLSDSHHSGDIVQK
+2620 ARLSDSDLSGGIVQK
-2635 ADIDVIDESGD
+2635 ADIDVLDESGN

-2659 EGEVPSSKPSSRHER
+2659 EGEVHSSKPLSRHER

-2680 WGEQNG
+2680 WREQNG
-2686 GFVDEDLSYAEH
+2686 GYEDEDLSFAEH

-2707 SVTDSLASNMKDAR
+2707 SVTDSIASNMKDAR
-2721 VITLYEAEGHIAERY
+2721 VITLNEAEGHIAERY
-2736 QFYAQN
+2736 QCYMQHI
-2742 VFELI
+2742 FELMQSKI
-2747 QRKVREHSAG
+2747 REHSAG

-2767 KKEKQLFTGVSG
+2767 KKEKQLFAGVSG
-2779 LLKTAELEFS
+2779 LFKTAELEFS
-2789 KLTAQVIEIEKPA
+2789 KLTAQVIEIEKPE

-2809 KLKDDSRRPVD
+2809 KLKDDSRRPTD

-2840 LSADEL
+2840 PSANEL
-2846 HMPWRENGVY
+2846 HMPWRDEGIY

-2880 TIVLTGRSI
+2880 TIVLTGRSV

-2895 NELETLRSMGAEVFY
+2895 NELKALRSMGAEVVY

-2922 RLMEDIKEKH
+2922 RLMEEIKEKY

-2942 GSIKDQ
+2942 GSIKDH
-2948 FIVHKTNE
+2948 FIVHKTKE
-2956 EFLEV
+2956 EFQEV

-3018 LVASKKRFGSTIS
+3018 LAASKKRFGSTIS
-3031 FNWPLWKEGGMQVG
+3031 FNWPLWEEGGMQVG
-3045 AEVEQRMLKTMGMV
+3045 AEDEKRMLKTMGMV
-3059 PMPTDSALKAFY
+3059 PMQTDSALNAFY
-3071 QGIASEKSQV
+3071 QGIASDKPQV

-3090 MKQKLLSAGE
+3090 MKQKLLSAE
-3100 KAKRHDQRNVNQDHG
+3100 TTSKRKGQKNADQAHG
-3115 QTRKLEASL
+3115 QTQKLEASL
-3124 IQMVGEILKVKTD
+3124 IEMVGAILKVNTD
-3137 DIDVSTELSEYGFD
+3137 DIDVNTELSEYGFD

-3180 IQSLAEYVIAAYP
+3180 IQSLAEY
-3193 GELNLDADV
+3193 
-3202 NDTDERSSSLHSLN
+3202 
-3216 SLRASLGNMISAI
+3216 
-3229 LKVDSEDI
+3229 
-3237 DVNTEL
+3237 
-3243 SEYGFDSVTFTV
+3243 
-3255 FANKINEAYQL
+3255 
-3266 ELTPTIFFEYG
+3266 
-3277 SIQSLAGYLID
+3277 LID
-3288 QYEETFVQESEKSEG
+3288 EHEATFVQEVEKSEG

-3308 PISSEVPKMTARR
+3308 TISSTVPKITTRS
-3321 KHRFQQPVIAK
+3321 KHRFKQPVIAK
-3332 EERNNNQTADFEPIA
+3332 EERSKKQTADFEPIA

-3358 MDIDEFWKNLEEGKG
+3358 KDIDEFWRNLEEGKD
-3373 SITEVPK
+3373 SITEVPN

-3386 EHYGNPDTEVNKT
+3386 EHYGNPDTDVNKT
-3399 DIKWGGFIDGVAE
+3399 DIKWGGFIDGVEE

-3432 RLLMTYVWKT
+3432 RLLMTFVWKA

-3452 LSGTGTGIFIGTGN
+3452 LSGTGTGIFVGTGN

-3478 PIEGHAATGQMIP
+3478 PIEGHAATGHMIP

-3507 SEPVETACS
+3507 SEPIETACS

-3637 GIDPSTVTYI
+3637 GIDPNTVTYI

-3661 INGLKAAFRKL
+3661 INGLKAAFKEL

-3677 GSQPDIPDHRCGIGS
+3677 GSQADIPENRCGIGS

-3758 NELPRRAGVS
+3758 NELPRRAGIS

-3778 IVIEEYMPKGNSE
+3778 IVIEEYIPKVNSE
-3791 QTAPEQPNVIV
+3791 QTAPEQSSIIV

-3807 KNRLMDRASQLL
+3807 KNRLIDRASQLL
-3819 EAIRKQKY
+3819 EAIRKKRY
-3827 TDKDLHRIAF
+3827 TDQDLHRIAY

-3847 ERLACIAGTV
+3847 ERLSCIAGTM
-3857 QELEEKLQTFVD
+3857 QELEEKLQAFVD
-3869 GKEETEA
+3869 GKEETGE
-3876 FFQGQSNRNKETQAI
+3876 FFRGQSNRNKETQAI
-3891 FTEDEDMAMAI
+3891 FTADEDMAMAL

-3911 AKLADLWVKGVAIQ
+3911 AKLADLWVKGVVIQ
-3925 WNTLYG
+3925 WNTLYC
-3931 ETKPRLISL
+3931 ETKPSLISL

-3945 AKDRYWVPAKG
+3945 AKDHYWLPAKE
-3956 HLEPDK
+3956 HS
-3962 KELVDAREKRT
+3962 ELVDTSEKRT
-3973 ACFLTKQWS
+3973 ACFLTKEWS
-3982 LSPFG
+3982 LSPIG
-3987 STVPVTRTVAILSN
+3987 SKVPGTRTVAILSN

-4010 VSTYFPNHLILDV
+4010 VSKYFPNHLLLDV
-4023 SRIDWYQ
+4023 SRTDCYQ

-4049 DDKDQLDWIEW
+4049 HDEDRLDWIEW
-4060 VQRLV
+4060 MQRLI

-4116 DAEEVIDH
+4116 DAEGGIDH
-4124 YRLAKQIADEFY
+4124 HRLAKQIADEFY
-4136 SDSHDTEICYRGGLR
+4136 SDSHDTEVCYRDGLR
-4151 YQAFLKAY
+4151 YQAFLKAR
-4159 PETGEGAEQRMA
+4159 PETGKGVKQSMS
-4171 FPKDHVLFITGG
+4171 FPKEHVLFITGG

-4192 RHFAEHYGVK
+4192 RHFVERYGVK

-4215 EEWAHFETSNT
+4215 EEWARFETSNT
-4226 SATEKIQAVR
+4226 SAAQKIQAVR

-4256 QVEQTLQHIRQTIGP
+4256 HVEQTLQHIRQTIGP

-4313 HVCNEPLQFFVLF
+4313 HVCNEPLQFFVVF

-4348 YMDYFAEAHQENAP
+4348 YMDYFAEAHQKNAP

-4373 TGMGEVTNDAY
+4373 TGMGEVTNHAY

-4412 VLPAVVNQTNWEPE
+4412 VLPAVANQTNWEPE
-4426 LLMKRRKRHED
+4426 LLMKRRKRHEQ
-4437 GLRESTL
+4437 EAIL
-4444 QSLLAKDNEGV
+4444 QSPLATDIKEID
-4455 DATPKSEGLLSETQ
+4455 DISKSDGLLSETQ
-4469 FWLIDLFSEELRID
+4469 SWLVELFTEELRIN

-4508 HINRKLETALDP
+4508 RINRKLEAALDP

-4532 ADWLIGSYSETLSA
+4532 ADWLISSYSEALSA
-4546 LFGGGISGISAPLEN
+4546 LFGDRISKTAAPMES

-4567 SPPAKERA
+4567 TGPAKDRT

-4583 TTLSPSPHA
+4583 ATISPGSHA
-4592 EDIAVVG
+4592 KDIAVVG
-4599 LSCRFPGADTLET
+4599 LSCRFPGADKLEA

-4621 SSIAPVPAERW
+4621 SSIGPVPAERW
-4632 GCKTPYYAGMIEDVS
+4632 GCKTPYYAGVIDDVS
-4647 HFDSDFFLLHE
+4647 HFDPDFFLLHE

-4710 LDHAKNPIVTVG
+4710 LHHAKNPIVTVG

-4742 VDTACSSALVGMNMA
+4742 VDTACSSALVGLNMA
-4757 IQALRSGDI
+4757 IQALRSSDI

-4771 GGVSLLSSDVSHRLF
+4771 GGVSLLSSDASHRLF

-4821 VKQAME
+4821 VKQALE

-4852 PNLEAHKEVM
+4852 PNLEAQKEVM
-4862 KDALTKSGKKPE
+4862 KDALAKSGKKPE

-4882 GSGSM
+4882 GSGSV

-4899 VYRSDHSSPLSLG
+4899 VYRSGHSSPLSLG

-4934 LMLKERRFVPFLS
+4934 LMLKERSFVPFLS

-4969 KWRDSRPA
+4969 KWTDSRPA

-4994 EGWVEDEKRA
+4994 EAWEKDEKRA
-5004 SKRSPISPPQLKK
+5004 IKRSPISPPQLKK
-5017 RAFSPGES
+5017 RAFSPGKS

-5030 TLKVDAANIW
+5030 TLKMDAANIW

>member
-1 MRNNDNTRN
+1 MRNNESTRN
-10 LANPS
+10 LAKPS
-15 VSYGETLHISEE
+15 VSYGEPLHISEE

-45 TKGIIYLQPDG
+45 TKGIIYLEPDG
-56 SEVYQSYGR
+56 TEVHQSYGQ

-122 ESSSGTQRLKDAWML
+122 ESSSGTQKLKDAWTL
-137 LDKPAVLTDRD
+137 LDKPVVITDRD
-148 MHQEMLDWA
+148 MHREMLDWA
-157 KEQDLE
+157 KEQGLE
-163 GFRAIAVEDLLSAE
+163 GFRAIAVENLLSSE

-223 QGFTREDITFNWMP
+223 QGFTREDVTFNWMP

-263 ETILMEPLKWL
+263 DTILMEPLKWL

-319 EAMVAKVGRRMLEI
+319 EAMVAKVGRRMLEL
-333 LEPYGLPA
+333 LEPHGLPA

-384 SMRIVNDHNEVVE
+384 SMRIVNDQNELVE

-475 VIETSYTA
+475 EIETSYTA

-497 AIFFVASAKIKDEQM
+497 AIFFAASEKMNDEQM

-565 YLLHKSN
+565 YLLHKPN
-572 RINGAVQDGEIQQ
+572 RMNGSVQDGEMQQ
-585 ADHAKRFREEIQ
+585 ADHAKRIREEIQ
-597 EHLLTCLT
+597 EYLFTCLT
-605 KELHVSRDWVVP
+605 DELNVSRDWVEP
-617 NATIQSL
+617 NANIQNL
-624 GVNSIKMMKLIRSV
+624 GVNSIKLMKLIRSI
-638 EKKYRIKLRA
+638 EKNYRIKLTA
-648 REIHKYPTIERLAH
+648 REIHKYSTIERLAG
-662 YLSEHEDISS
+662 YLSEHESIGS
-672 LSAGRQGTDTSKTE
+672 LSADKEGAGTSKTE
-686 PEKSQASFQPLSEVQ
+686 PERRQASFQPLSEVQ
-701 KGLWTLQKMSPEK
+701 KGLWTLQKVSPEK

-719 PLCLRFSSGLHLE
+719 PLCFQFSSGLHLE
-732 TLQQAF
+732 TLQKAF
-738 SLVLNQHPILKHVI
+738 GLVLNQHPILKHVI
-752 QEKDGMPFLKN
+752 QEKDGVPFLKH
-763 EPAISLKIKTED
+763 EPALSIEIKTED
-775 ISSVKESAIPSFL
+775 ISGMNESAIPSFL
-788 RKKAKE
+788 RKKVKE
-794 PFVKEN
+794 PYVKEN
-800 SPLVRVMSF
+800 SPLVRLMSF

-816 FLLVVIHHL
+816 FLLIVIHHM

-830 SSVTFIRSLFDSYKL
+830 SSVTFIRSLFDNYKL
-845 LLEGQHPEIAVSPA
+845 LLEGRQPEVSVSPA

-865 AWEQNMLVGEDGAKH
+865 AWEQNVLTGKNGERH

-904 AGSEFEED
+904 ADFEFEEE
-912 TYTRQLSSGFMNR
+912 TYTRQLSSEFMNR
-925 VRTFAKEH
+925 IRTFAKEH

-939 VFLSCYMVLLG
+939 VFLSCYMLLLS

-983 PIRSELNPADT
+983 PIRSELNQEDI
-994 FSEFISKLQLTM
+994 FNEFMSKLQLTM

-1015 PFPKMVRDLNAP
+1015 PFPKIVRDLNIP

-1032 SPIFQTAF
+1032 SPVFQTAF

-1045 LQSGSYQNLLSRYDD
+1045 LQSGSYQNLLSRYAD
-1060 FFSVDFIERIHQEGE
+1060 FFTVDFVEHIHQEGE

-1090 LNIKYDTT
+1090 LNIKYDTG
-1098 LFDAV
+1098 LFDAASV
-1103 SISAMFDHFVYVTEQ
+1103 SAMFDQFVNVAEQ
-1118 AMLNPSQPL
+1118 AMLKPSQPL

-1160 FEQQAKKTPDRAAV
+1160 FEQQAKKTPDRSAV

-1186 DERSTQLAI
+1186 DERSTRLAI

-1216 DMLLGLL
+1216 DMIVGLL

-1240 AERLEYMLE
+1240 AERLEHMLE
-1249 DSEISITLTTSELV
+1249 DSEVSITLTTSALV
-1263 NMLNWNGIKTALLDQ
+1263 NTLSWNGVKTALLDQ
-1278 DSDEIAQTASDRKV
+1278 DWDEISQTASDRKV

-1298 PEHLAYVIYTSGS
+1298 PENLAYVIYTSGS

-1352 DIAALELYLPLIKG
+1352 DIAAMELYLPLIKG
-1366 AHCHICHTEHTKD
+1366 AHCHICQTEHTKD
-1379 VEKLKQDIQTIKP
+1379 VEKLKRDIQTIKP

-1408 GWENDERVKI
+1408 GWQNEEKVKI
-1418 LCGGEALPETLKRYF
+1418 LCGGEALPETLKQYF
-1433 LHTGSEAWNMFG
+1433 LHTASEAWNMFG

-1454 VQPINEECSHATIGR
+1454 VQRINEDCSHATIGR
-1469 PIANTQMYITDSKL
+1469 PIANTQIYITDSQL
-1483 VPVPAGVPGE
+1483 APVPAGVPGE

-1508 QELTNSKFI
+1508 PELTNARFI
-1517 DSPFEPGSKL
+1517 DSPFKPGSKL

-1569 EHPGIQE
+1569 EHPGILE
-1576 CVVVAAKE
+1576 CVVVAAEE
-1584 NGMDKLAAYYTAKHA
+1584 NGSHKLAAYYTAKHT
-1599 NASLAAR
+1599 NASLEAR
-1606 ELRHYVKDVLPA
+1606 ELRRYVKDALPA
-1618 YMVPSYFIQLDH
+1618 YMVPSSFIQLDQ

-1637 KIDRNSLKN
+1637 KIDRNSLKHE
-1646 NELTAKQPK
+1646 ELTAKQPK
-1655 QREISPKNIQ
+1655 QREISPLNIQ
-1665 DAVCTI
+1665 DAVFNI
-1671 WQDVLKMTD
+1671 WQEVLKISD
-1680 IEWEDGFF
+1680 IEREDGFF

-1703 IKHELTC
+1703 IKHELSC

-1721 TIKNISQYITEQ
+1721 TIKNISQYIAEQ
-1733 RKADTSGPMPTEP
+1733 RMADIRVSVPKEE
-1746 AAHIDQ
+1746 AVHSDQ
-1752 STQMNDLPDYYED
+1752 SNRTSDLPDYYED

-1780 NHDEFWENLRD
+1780 NHEEFWENLRN
-1791 GKESITFYSKEELQ
+1791 GKESIAFFSKEELQ
-1805 RFGISEEMA
+1805 RFGISEEKA

-1827 GKDKFDP
+1827 GKDRFDP

-1847 DPQFRMLLTHSWK
+1847 DPQLRMLLTHSWK
-1860 AIEDAGYAATQ
+1860 AIEDAGYAAKQ
-1871 IPQTSV
+1871 VPQTSV

-1934 NCSSSLIGLHT
+1934 NCSSSLIGLHS

-1955 AYALVGGA
+1955 DYALVGGA
-1963 TLHTESNIGYMHQP
+1963 TLHTESSIGYMHQP

-1991 ASADGMIG
+1991 ASADGMLG

-2094 TNKTQYCGIGSVKT
+2094 TNKTQFCGIGSVKT

-2135 PSINYKE
+2135 PSLNYKE
-2142 PNPNTDLANSP
+2142 PNPNIDLHSSP
-2153 FYIVDQ
+2153 FYVVDQ
-2159 KKTLSHDIK
+2159 KKTLSHDHK

-2192 RDSDKKKIEGAC
+2192 RDPDHRKIDGTC
-2204 IIPISAK
+2204 IIPLSAK
-2211 NKERLQEY
+2211 NSERLQEY
-2219 VKDILAYLER
+2219 AEDILAYLER
-2229 KGLETG
+2229 RDLDAG

-2268 LTDFIYGKKAIEG
+2268 LTDFMKGKTAIEG
-2281 CFQGSKHNDREISW
+2281 CFHGSKHNDREMSW

-2317 LAEIWSKGAHMDW
+2317 LAEIWSKGAHIDW
-2330 MQLYKGERPCRMS
+2330 LKLYKGKRPYRMS

-2355 PSQDDRKPSVQI
+2355 PSRDDRKPSGQL
-2367 SANQTE
+2367 SGNQTE
-2373 AGSIHPLLHQNTS
+2373 IGFIHPLLHQNTS
-2386 DFSEQKFSS
+2386 DFSEQKFTS

-2401 FFLRDHMV
+2401 FFLREHVV

-2421 EMAHAAIK
+2421 EMAHTAIK
-2429 QATGSNNGQ
+2429 LAAGSLNGQ

-2446 TVWVQPV
+2446 TVWIQPV
-2453 VVDEH
+2453 VVDKH

-2480 TQEEGADPV
+2480 TQEDGDDPV
-2489 IHSQGSAELVSAV
+2489 IHSQGSAELVSAA
-2502 ETPVVD
+2502 ETPVAD
-2508 LDEISSRCGKRK
+2508 LAEISRRCGKGK

-2529 GRSRGMFHGSAF
+2529 GRSRGMFHGPAF

-2556 QLQLPENVSGTSE
+2556 QLHLPKIVSGTKE

-2591 ELTDQK
+2591 ELADQK

-2605 QLEVIKGCSSSMWAY
+2605 ELEVIKGCSSSMWAY
-2620 ARLSDSHHSGDIVQK
+2620 ARLSDSDHSGDTVQK
-2635 ADIDVIDESGD
+2635 ADIDVIDESGN

-2659 EGEVPSSKPSSRHER
+2659 EGEVHSSKLSSRHDR

-2680 WGEQNG
+2680 WKEQSG
-2686 GFVDEDLSYAEH
+2686 GLEDGDPSYTEH
-2698 IVVLFETER
+2698 IVVLFETEG
-2707 SVTDSLASNMKDAR
+2707 SVTDNLTSNMKDAS
-2721 VITLYEAEGHIAERY
+2721 VITLHEAEGHIAERY
-2736 QFYAQN
+2736 QLYAQN
-2742 VFELI
+2742 VFELMK
-2747 QRKVREHSAG
+2747 RKIGEHSAG
-2757 RIIIQAIVPL
+2757 RIIIQAVVPL
-2767 KKEKQLFTGVSG
+2767 KKEKQLFAGVSG

-2789 KLTAQVIEIEKPA
+2789 KLTAQVIEVEKPE

-2809 KLKDDSRRPVD
+2809 KLKDDSRRPAD
-2820 KQIRYEAGNRFVK
+2820 KQIRYAAGNRFVK

-2840 LSADEL
+2840 PSAEEL
-2846 HMPWRENGVY
+2846 HMPWRDEGVY
-2856 LITGGAGSLGLL
+2856 LITGGAGSIGLL

-2880 TIVLTGRSI
+2880 TIVLTGRSV

-2895 NELETLRSMGAEVFY
+2895 NELAALRGMGTEVVY

-2922 RLMEDIKEKH
+2922 RLMEEIKEKY

-2942 GSIKDQ
+2942 GSIQDH

-2956 EFLEV
+2956 EFQKV
-2961 LQPKVSGLLH
+2961 LQPKVNGLLH

-2979 PLDFFILFSSVSGCL
+2979 PLDFFVLFSSVSGCL

-3018 LVASKKRFGSTIS
+3018 LAASKKRFGSTIS
-3031 FNWPLWKEGGMQVG
+3031 FNWPLWAEGGMQVG

-3059 PMPTDSALKAFY
+3059 PMPTDSALEAFY
-3071 QGIASEKSQV
+3071 QGIASEKPQV

-3090 MKQKLLSAGE
+3090 MKQKLLSAETAG
-3100 KAKRHDQRNVNQDHG
+3100 KRKGQKNGDQAHDQIQ
-3115 QTRKLEASL
+3115 KLEAAF
-3124 IQMVGEILKVKTD
+3124 IQMVGAILKVNTD
-3137 DIDVSTELSEYGFD
+3137 DIDVHTELSEYGFD

-3166 QLELTPTIFFEYGS
+3166 QLDLTPTIFFEYGS
-3180 IQSLAEYVIAAYP
+3180 IHSLAEYVMAAYP
-3193 GELNLDADV
+3193 GEWNQDV
-3202 NDTDERSSSLHSLN
+3202 AVHDTDERSSSLHTLN
-3216 SLRASLGNMISAI
+3216 SLSASLSNMVSAI
-3229 LKVDSEDI
+3229 LKVDRADI
-3237 DVNTEL
+3237 DVHTEL

-3255 FANKINEAYQL
+3255 FTNQINDAYQL

-3277 SIQSLAGYLID
+3277 SIQSLAEYLID
-3288 QYEETFVQESEKSEG
+3288 EYEETFDQEPEKSEVR
-3303 QEELQ
+3303 EELQ
-3308 PISSEVPKMTARR
+3308 TISSAEPKATTRR
-3321 KHRFQQPVIAK
+3321 KRRFTQPVIAQA
-3332 EERNNNQTADFEPIA
+3332 ERNKNQNGDFEPIA

-3358 MDIDEFWKNLEEGKG
+3358 MDIDGFWKNLEEGKD

-3386 EHYGNPDTEVNKT
+3386 ECYGNPDTEVNKT

-3432 RLLMTYVWKT
+3432 RLLMTYVWKA
-3442 LEDAGCSPQS
+3442 LEDAGCSPQR

-3478 PIEGHAATGQMIP
+3478 PIEGHAATGHMIP

-3524 AVTAMQSGNCEM
+3524 AVTAMQSGDCEM

-3558 MLSKDGRCKTFSA
+3558 MLSKDGKCKTFSA

-3586 LKKLADAERDG
+3586 LKKLKDAERDG

-3661 INGLKAAFRKL
+3661 INGLKAAFNEL
-3672 SNKRG
+3672 SNKR
-3677 GSQPDIPDHRCGIGS
+3677 SIPDHRCGIGS

-3719 TLVKSLHCE
+3719 TLVKSLHSE
-3728 TLNPYLQLAD
+3728 PLNPYLQLTD

-3744 QEKQEWKAVTDRDG
+3744 QEKQEWKAVTDHDG
-3758 NELPRRAGVS
+3758 NELPRRAGIS

-3778 IVIEEYMPKGNSE
+3778 IVIEEYISKANSE
-3791 QTAPEQPNVIV
+3791 QTTPVQPHMIV

-3807 KNRLMDRASQLL
+3807 KNRLKDRASQLL
-3819 EAIRKQKY
+3819 GAVRKKKY
-3827 TDKDLHRIAF
+3827 TDQDLHRIAY

-3847 ERLACIAGTV
+3847 ERLACIAGTM
-3857 QELEEKLQTFVD
+3857 QELEEKLQAFVD

-3876 FFQGQSNRNKETQAI
+3876 IFQGQSHRNKDTQAI
-3891 FTEDEDMAMAI
+3891 FTADEDMAMAI

-3911 AKLADLWVKGVAIQ
+3911 AKLADLWVKGVSIQ

-3945 AKDRYWVPAKG
+3945 ARDHYWVPAKE
-3956 HLEPDK
+3956 HSQPDK
-3962 KELVDAREKRT
+3962 KELADAAEERT
-3973 ACFLTKQWS
+3973 ACILTKQWS
-3982 LSPFG
+3982 LSPIG
-3987 STVPVTRTVAILSN
+3987 STVPGTRTIAILCN
-4001 QETADLAAE
+4001 PETADLAAE
-4010 VSTYFPNHLILDV
+4010 VSAYFPNHLLLDV
-4023 SRIDWYQ
+4023 SRTDCHQ
-4030 SDIDWKEFDGLV
+4030 TDVDWKEFDGIV

-4049 DDKDQLDWIEW
+4049 HDEDRLDWIEW
-4060 VQRLV
+4060 VQKLV

-4075 LCVTKGLESFQNT
+4075 LCVTKGLESFRNA

-4104 QSEYSHLTSRHM
+4104 QNEYSHLTSRHM
-4116 DAEEVIDH
+4116 DAEGMIDH
-4124 YRLAKQIADEFY
+4124 HRLAKQIAGEFY
-4136 SDSHDTEICYRGGLR
+4136 SDSQDTEVCYRDGLR
-4151 YQAFLKAY
+4151 YQAFLQAH
-4159 PETGEGAEQRMA
+4159 PETGKGAEQRLT
-4171 FPKDHVLFITGG
+4171 FPNDHVLFITGG

-4202 KLVLTGREQLPPR
+4202 KLVLTGREELPPR
-4215 EEWAHFETSNT
+4215 EEWARFETSNT
-4226 SATEKIQAVR
+4226 SAAQKIQAVR

-4256 QVEQTLQHIRQTIGP
+4256 QVGQTLQHIRQTLGP

-4290 RKTPDDIQRVLE
+4290 RKTPGDIQRVLE
-4302 PKVAGLTTLYR
+4302 PKVSGLTTLYR

-4326 SSVSAIIPEL
+4326 SSVSAIIPQL

-4348 YMDYFAEAHQENAP
+4348 YMDYFAEAHQNNAP

-4412 VLPAVVNQTNWEPE
+4412 VLPAVTNQTNWEPE
-4426 LLMKRRKRHED
+4426 LLMKRRKRHEE

-4444 QSLLAKDNEGV
+4444 QSPPAKDNEGIS
-4455 DATPKSEGLLSETQ
+4455 KSEGLLSETQ
-4469 FWLIDLFSEELRID
+4469 SWLIDLFTEELRID

-4508 HINRKLETALDP
+4508 RINRKLEAALDP

-4546 LFGGGISGISAPLEN
+4546 LFGDGISDTSAPSRN
-4561 KMEAGV
+4561 KTEAGA
-4567 SPPAKERA
+4567 SDPAEDCA
-4575 PAAQIQAP
+4575 PAVQIQAP
-4583 TTLSPSPHA
+4583 ATLSPGSHA
-4592 EDIAVVG
+4592 EDVAVVG

-4621 SSIAPVPAERW
+4621 SSIGPVPAERW
-4632 GCKTPYYAGMIEDVS
+4632 GCKTPFYAGVIDDVS
-4647 HFDSDFFLLHE
+4647 HFDPDYFLLHE

-4710 LDHAKNPIVTVG
+4710 LHYAKNPIVAVG

-4728 NISQFFD
+4728 NVSQFFD

-4757 IQALRSGDI
+4757 IQSLRSGDI

-4771 GGVSLLSSDVSHRLF
+4771 GGVSLLHSDASHRLF

-4821 VKQAME
+4821 VKQALE

-4837 AASVNNDGRTAGPAT
+4837 AATVNNDGRTAGPAT
-4852 PNLEAHKEVM
+4852 PNLEAQKEVM
-4862 KDALTKSGKKPE
+4862 KDALAKSGKKPE

-4899 VYRSDHSSPLSLG
+4899 VYRSGHAPHLSLG

-4923 AEGIASFIKVV
+4923 AEGIASLIKVV
-4934 LMLKERRFVPFLS
+4934 LMLKERSFVPFLS
-4947 GEKEMAHFDQ
+4947 GEKEMAHFDK
-4957 QKANITFTRTLE
+4957 QKANITFSRTLD
-4969 KWRDSRPA
+4969 KWSDSRPA

-4994 EGWVEDEKRA
+4994 EAWEEDEKRA
-5004 SKRSPISPPQLKK
+5004 IKRSPISPPQLKK
-5017 RAFSPGES
+5017 RAFSHGES

-5030 TLKVDAANIW
+5030 TLNKAAANIW

>member
-1 MRNNDNTRN
+1 MRNNDNTRI

-15 VSYGETLHISEE
+15 VSYGEPLHLSEE

-56 SEVYQSYGR
+56 KEVYQSYGR

-122 ESSSGTQRLKDAWML
+122 ESSSGTQKLKDAWTL
-137 LDKPAVLTDRD
+137 LDKPAVITDRD
-148 MHQEMLDWA
+148 MHQEMIDWA
-157 KEQDLE
+157 SEQGLE
-163 GFRAIAVEDLLSAE
+163 GFRAIAAEDLLSAE

-223 QGFTREDITFNWMP
+223 KGFTREDITFNWMP

-319 EAMVAKVGRRMLEI
+319 EAMVAKVGRRMLEL
-333 LEPYGLPA
+333 LEPHGLPA

-384 SMRIVNDHNEVVE
+384 SMRIVNDHNDLVE

-427 EDGWFETGDLGFL
+427 EDGWFETGDLGYL

-469 AVEELP
+469 AVEELAE
-475 VIETSYTA
+475 IETSYTA

-497 AIFFVASAKIKDEQM
+497 AIFFVTSANMNDEQM

-519 QSHVSQV
+519 QSHVSQA

-557 SFENGEFD
+557 SFENGDFD
-565 YLLHKSN
+565 YLLHNPN
-572 RINGAVQDGEIQQ
+572 RMNGAVQDEDMQQ
-585 ADHAKRFREEIQ
+585 ADHVRRIREEIQ
-597 EHLLTCLT
+597 EHLLSCLT
-605 KELHVSRDWVVP
+605 EELHVSRDWVEP
-617 NATIQSL
+617 NANIQSL

-638 EKKYRIKLRA
+638 EKKYRIKLTA
-648 REIHKYPTIERLAH
+648 REIHQYPTIERLAG
-662 YLSEHEDISS
+662 YLSKQEGISS
-672 LSAGRQGTDTSKTE
+672 LSDDTAGTDTSKTE
-686 PEKSQASFQPLSEVQ
+686 PEKSQAAFQSLSEVQ

-719 PLCLRFSSGLHLE
+719 PLCFRFSSGLHLE
-732 TLQQAF
+732 TLQEAF
-738 SLVLNQHPILKHVI
+738 GFVFHQHPILKHVI
-752 QEKDGMPFLKN
+752 QEKDGVPYLTHD
-763 EPAISLKIKTED
+763 PALSLEIKTED
-775 ISSVKESAIPSFL
+775 ISGMKESDIPSFL
-788 RKKAKE
+788 RKKGKE
-794 PFVKEN
+794 PYVKEN

-809 SRSEQEH
+809 SRSEQEQ

-845 LLEGQHPEIAVSPA
+845 LLEGQQPEITVSPA
-859 MYHDFA
+859 IYHDFA
-865 AWEQNMLVGEDGAKH
+865 AWEQNMLAGKDGAKH

-904 AGSEFEED
+904 ADSEFEED

-939 VFLSCYMVLLG
+939 VFLSCYMMLLG

-983 PIRSELNPADT
+983 PIRSKLNPEDI
-994 FSEFISKLQLTM
+994 FSEFVAKLQFTM
-1006 LDGLDHAAY
+1006 LDGLDHADY
-1015 PFPKMVRDLNAP
+1015 PFPKMVRDLNIP
-1027 RSQTG
+1027 RSEAG
-1032 SPIFQTAF
+1032 SPVFQTAF

-1045 LQSGSYQNLLSRYDD
+1045 LQTGSYQNLLSRYAD
-1060 FFSVDFIERIHQEGE
+1060 FFSVDFVERIHQEGE

-1082 WETEEKME
+1082 WETEEIME
-1090 LNIKYDTT
+1090 LNIKYNTG
-1098 LFDAV
+1098 LFDAASV
-1103 SISAMFDHFVYVTEQ
+1103 SAMFDQFVYVTEQ
-1118 AMLNPSQPL
+1118 AVLNPSQPL

-1137 EQMILKT
+1137 EQIILKT
-1144 WNATDKTYPYT
+1144 WNDTGKTYPYT

-1174 SYEDQTLTYREL
+1174 SYENQTLTYREL

-1195 YLQAHGVGPDRLAGI
+1195 YLQAHGVGPDRLTGI

-1216 DMLLGLL
+1216 DMLVGLL
-1223 AILKAGG
+1223 AVLKAGG

-1249 DSEISITLTTSELV
+1249 DSEVSITLTTSELV
-1263 NMLNWNGIKTALLDQ
+1263 NTLSWSGVKTALLDQ
-1278 DSDEIAQTASDRKV
+1278 DWDEIAHTASDRKV

-1298 PEHLAYVIYTSGS
+1298 PENLAYVIYTSGS

-1335 PGLSPEDK
+1335 PGLSPEDN

-1366 AHCHICHTEHTKD
+1366 AHCHICQTEHTKD

-1408 GWENDERVKI
+1408 GWENEERVKI

-1454 VQPINEECSHATIGR
+1454 VQRIDEECSHATIGR
-1469 PIANTQMYITDSKL
+1469 PIANTQIYITDSQL
-1483 VPVPAGVPGE
+1483 APVPAGVPGE

-1508 QELTNSKFI
+1508 PELTNTRFI
-1517 DSPFEPGSKL
+1517 DSPFESGSKL

-1576 CVVVAAKE
+1576 CVVVAAEE

-1599 NASLAAR
+1599 NTSLAAR
-1606 ELRHYVKDVLPA
+1606 ELRHYVKDALPA
-1618 YMVPSYFIQLDH
+1618 YMVPSYFIQIDH

-1637 KIDRNSLKN
+1637 KIDRNRLKN
-1646 NELTAKQPK
+1646 SGLTAKHSK
-1655 QREISPKNIQ
+1655 EREISPKNIQ
-1665 DAVCTI
+1665 DAVLAI

-1680 IEWEDGFF
+1680 IEREDGFF

-1703 IKHELTC
+1703 IKHELSC

-1733 RKADTSGPMPTEP
+1733 RMADTSIFVPTEP
-1746 AAHIDQ
+1746 AAYIDQ
-1752 STQMNDLPDYYED
+1752 SFKGNDLPDYYED
-1765 SVAIIGI
+1765 SVAVIGI

-1791 GKESITFYSKEELQ
+1791 GKESITFFSKEELQ

-1814 ENASYVPA
+1814 ENADYVPA

-1860 AIEDAGYAATQ
+1860 AIEDAGYAAKQ

-1891 SDTTESLETPDGY
+1891 PDTTESLETPDGY

-1934 NCSSSLIGLHT
+1934 NCSSSLIGMHS

-2059 KIQPESI
+2059 KIQPETI
-2066 CYVEAHG
+2066 RYVEAHG

-2088 NVYRQY
+2088 NVYRKY
-2094 TNKTQYCGIGSVKT
+2094 TNKTQFCGIGSVKT

-2142 PNPNTDLANSP
+2142 PNPNIDLANSP
-2153 FYIVDQ
+2153 FYVVDQ
-2159 KKTLSHDIK
+2159 KKTLSRDIK

-2192 RDSDKKKIEGAC
+2192 KDSDKRKIDGTC

-2219 VKDILAYLER
+2219 VRDIMAYLDR
-2229 KGLETG
+2229 KGLENE

-2246 GREAMEYR
+2246 GREAMDYR

-2268 LTDFIYGKKAIEG
+2268 LTDFISGKTVIEG
-2281 CFQGSKHNDREISW
+2281 CFQGSQQNSREVSW

-2317 LAEIWSKGAHMDW
+2317 LAEIWSKGAYMDW
-2330 MQLYKGERPCRMS
+2330 MQLYKDERPYRMS

-2355 PSQDDRKPSVQI
+2355 PSQADRKPSSHI
-2367 SANQTE
+2367 SGDQTE
-2373 AGSIHPLLHQNTS
+2373 TGSIHPLLHQNTS

-2401 FFLRDHMV
+2401 FFLRDHVV

-2421 EMAHAAIK
+2421 EMARAAIK
-2429 QATGSNNGQ
+2429 QAAGSDNGQ

-2453 VVDEH
+2453 VVDNH

-2480 TQEEGADPV
+2480 TQEDGADPV
-2489 IHSQGSAELVSAV
+2489 IHSQGSAELVSAAK
-2502 ETPVVD
+2502 TPVAD
-2508 LDEISSRCGKRK
+2508 LTEILRRCGKGK
-2520 MSPDQFYEE
+2520 MSADQFYEE

-2541 QGIKNVDIGNREVLA
+2541 QGIKNVNIGNKEVLA
-2556 QLQLPENVSGTSE
+2556 QLQLPEIVSGTKE

-2605 QLEVIKGCSSSMWAY
+2605 ELEVINRCSSSMWAY
-2620 ARLSDSHHSGDIVQK
+2620 ARLSDSHHSEDIVQK

-2659 EGEVPSSKPSSRHER
+2659 EGEVHSSKSSPRHER

-2680 WGEQNG
+2680 WREQNG
-2686 GFVDEDLSYAEH
+2686 GFVDEDLSFAEH

-2707 SVTDSLASNMKDAR
+2707 SVIDSLASNMKDAR
-2721 VITLYEAEGHIAERY
+2721 VITLDEAEGHIAERY
-2736 QFYAQN
+2736 QLYAQN
-2742 VFELI
+2742 VFELV
-2747 QRKVREHSAG
+2747 QRKIREHSAG
-2757 RIIIQAIVPL
+2757 RVIIQAIVPL
-2767 KKEKQLFTGVSG
+2767 NKEKQLFAGVSG

-2789 KLTAQVIEIEKPA
+2789 KLTAQVIEIEKPE
-2802 EMNDLHL
+2802 EMNDLHF
-2809 KLKDDSRRPVD
+2809 KLKDDCRRPAD

-2840 LSADEL
+2840 PSADEH
-2846 HMPWRENGVY
+2846 HMPWRDEGVY

-2868 FAKEIANRTVRS
+2868 FAKEIADRAVRC
-2880 TIVLTGRSI
+2880 TIVLTGRSV
-2889 LSERKE
+2889 LSERKK
-2895 NELETLRSMGAEVFY
+2895 NELETLRSMGAEVVY
-2910 READVSD
+2910 RETDVSD

-2922 RLMEDIKEKH
+2922 RLMKEIKEKY

-2942 GSIKDQ
+2942 GSIKDH
-2948 FIVHKTNE
+2948 FIVQKSNE
-2956 EFLEV
+2956 EFQEV

-2979 PLDFFILFSSVSGCL
+2979 PLDFFILFSSVSGSL

-3010 AFAAYRSS
+3010 AFAAYRRS
-3018 LVASKKRFGSTIS
+3018 LAVSKKRFGSTIS
-3031 FNWPLWKEGGMQVG
+3031 FNWPLWEEGGMQVG

-3059 PMPTDSALKAFY
+3059 PMPTDSALEAFY
-3071 QGIASEKSQV
+3071 QGIASNKPQV

-3090 MKQKLLSAGE
+3090 MKQKLLSTGTT
-3100 KAKRHDQRNVNQDHG
+3100 AKRKEQKNADQAHG
-3115 QTRKLEASL
+3115 QIQKLEASL
-3124 IQMVGEILKVKTD
+3124 IQMVGAILKVNND
-3137 DIDVSTELSEYGFD
+3137 DIDVNTELSEYGFD
-3151 SVTFTVFTNKINEAY
+3151 SVTFTVFTNQINEAY

-3180 IQSLAEYVIAAYP
+3180 IQSLTEYVMTSHP
-3193 GELNLDADV
+3193 GELNQDAAV
-3202 NDTDERSSSLHSLN
+3202 NDTDETSSSLHRLN
-3216 SLRASLGNMISAI
+3216 SLRASLGNKVSAI

-3255 FANKINEAYQL
+3255 FTNKINETYHL
-3266 ELTPTIFFEYG
+3266 ELTPTVFFEYG
-3277 SIQSLAGYLID
+3277 SIQSLAEYLID
-3288 QYEETFVQESEKSEG
+3288 EFEETFVQESAESEG

-3308 PISSEVPKMTARR
+3308 TISPEVPKSTTRR
-3321 KHRFQQPVIAK
+3321 KHRFKQPVIAK
-3332 EERNNNQTADFEPIA
+3332 EETSKQTADFEPIA

-3358 MDIDEFWKNLEEGKG
+3358 MDIDEFWRNLEEGKN

-3386 EHYGNPDTEVNKT
+3386 EHYGNPDTEANKT

-3478 PIEGHAATGQMIP
+3478 PIEGHAATGHMIP

-3507 SEPVETACS
+3507 SEPIETACS

-3524 AVTAMQSGNCEM
+3524 AVTAMQSGDCEM

-3571 DANGYVRGEGVGMVM
+3571 DANGYVRGEGVGMIM

-3620 PNPKAQADL
+3620 PNPKAQTDL

-3661 INGLKAAFRKL
+3661 INGLKAAFKEL

-3758 NELPRRAGVS
+3758 NELPRRAGIS

-3778 IVIEEYMPKGNSE
+3778 IVIEEYIPDANSK
-3791 QTAPEQPNVIV
+3791 QMASEQPNMIV

-3819 EAIRKQKY
+3819 EAIRKKKY
-3827 TDKDLHRIAF
+3827 TDQDLHGIAY

-3847 ERLACIAGTV
+3847 ERLACIAGTM
-3857 QELEEKLQTFVD
+3857 QELEEKLQAFVD
-3869 GKEETEA
+3869 NKKETEE
-3876 FFQGQSNRNKETQAI
+3876 FFRGQSNRNKETQAI
-3891 FTEDEDMAMAI
+3891 FTADEDMAMAI
-3902 DAWIRKRKY
+3902 NAWIRKRKY

-3945 AKDRYWVPAKG
+3945 AKDHYWVPAKE
-3956 HLEPDK
+3956 HSEPDK
-3962 KELVDAREKRT
+3962 KELVNASEKRI
-3973 ACFLTKQWS
+3973 ACFLTKQWR
-3982 LSPFG
+3982 LSPIG
-3987 STVPVTRTVAILSN
+3987 SKVPGTRTVAILSN
-4001 QETADLAAE
+4001 PETADLAAE
-4010 VSTYFPNHLILDV
+4010 VSAYFPNHLLLDV
-4023 SRIDWYQ
+4023 SRLDGNQ
-4030 SDIDWKEFDGLV
+4030 SDIDWKQFGGLV

-4049 DDKDQLDWIEW
+4049 EDEGRLDWIEW
-4060 VQRLV
+4060 VQRLI

-4124 YRLAKQIADEFY
+4124 HRLAKQIADEFY
-4136 SDSHDTEICYRGGLR
+4136 TDSHDAEVCYRDGLR
-4151 YQAFLKAY
+4151 YQAFLKAH
-4159 PETGEGAEQRMA
+4159 PETGKGADQSMA
-4171 FPKDHVLFITGG
+4171 FPKEHVLFITGG

-4192 RHFAEHYGVK
+4192 RHFVKHYGVK

-4215 EEWAHFETSNT
+4215 EEWARLETANT
-4226 SATEKIQAVR
+4226 SAAQKINAVR

-4245 QMLSLTLSDDA
+4245 QMLSLPLSDEA
-4256 QVEQTLQHIRQTIGP
+4256 LVEQTLQHIRKTLGP

-4290 RKTPDDIQRVLE
+4290 RKTADDIQRVLE

-4326 SSVSAIIPEL
+4326 SSVSAIIPQL

-4348 YMDYFAEAHQENAP
+4348 YMDYFAEAHQKNTP

-4368 PNWKE
+4368 PNWRE
-4373 TGMGEVTNDAY
+4373 TGMGEVTNHAY

-4412 VLPAVVNQTNWEPE
+4412 VLPAVANQINWEPE
-4426 LLMKRRKRHED
+4426 LLMKRRKQHED
-4437 GLRESTL
+4437 GLRELTL
-4444 QSLLAKDNEGV
+4444 QSPLVKDIGGTDEIFKN
-4455 DATPKSEGLLSETQ
+4455 DGLLSETQ
-4469 FWLIDLFSEELRID
+4469 SWLVDLFTEELRIE

-4508 HINRKLETALDP
+4508 RINRKLEAALDP

-4532 ADWLIGSYSETLSA
+4532 ADWLIGSYSEMLSA
-4546 LFGGGISGISAPLEN
+4546 LFGGGISDTSASLEN
-4561 KMEAGV
+4561 KTEAGITG
-4567 SPPAKERA
+4567 PAEDRA
-4575 PAAQIQAP
+4575 SAAQIKEP
-4583 TTLSPSPHA
+4583 VTLSLDSHT

-4599 LSCRFPGADTLET
+4599 LSCRFPSADTLET

-4621 SSIAPVPAERW
+4621 SSIVPVPAERW
-4632 GCKTPYYAGMIEDVS
+4632 GCKTPYYAGVIDGVS
-4647 HFDSDFFLLHE
+4647 HFDPDFFLLHE

-4710 LDHAKNPIVTVG
+4710 LHHAKNPIVTVG

-4742 VDTACSSALVGMNMA
+4742 VDTACSSALVGMNMS

-4771 GGVSLLSSDVSHRLF
+4771 GGVSLLSSEASHRLF

-4793 KHSSFH
+4793 KQSSFH

-4821 VKQAME
+4821 VKQALE

-4852 PNLEAHKEVM
+4852 PNLEAQKEVM
-4862 KDALTKSGKKPE
+4862 KDALAKSGKKPE

-4899 VYRSDHSSPLSLG
+4899 VYRSDHSLPLSLG

-4969 KWRDSRPA
+4969 NWTDLQPA

-4994 EGWVEDEKRA
+4994 EAWEKDEKRA
-5004 SKRSPISPPQLKK
+5004 IKRSPISPPQLKK
-5017 RAFSPGES
+5017 RAFSHGES

-5030 TLKVDAANIW
+5030 TLKMDAANIW

>member
-1 MRNNDNTRN
+1 MRNNDNTRI

-15 VSYGETLHISEE
+15 VSYGEPLHISEE

-56 SEVYQSYGR
+56 TEVYQSYGR

-122 ESSSGTQRLKDAWML
+122 ESSSGTQKLKDAWTL
-137 LDKPAVLTDRD
+137 LDKPTVITDQD

-157 KEQDLE
+157 REQGLQ

-223 QGFTREDITFNWMP
+223 QGFTRDDITFNWMP

-294 VTDFAEEMKNR
+294 VTDFAEEMKDR

-319 EAMVAKVGRRMLEI
+319 EAMVAKVGRRMLEL
-333 LEPYGLPA
+333 LEPHGLPA

-369 DDDHFVEIGSPIPGF
+369 DNDHFVEIGSPIPGF
-384 SMRIVNDHNEVVE
+384 SMRIVNDQNEVVE

-475 VIETSYTA
+475 EIETSYTA
-483 ACAVR
+483 ACGVR
-488 VDQNSTDQL
+488 VGQNSTDQL
-497 AIFFVASAKIKDEQM
+497 AIFFVTSAKMNDEQM
-512 SQLLRNI
+512 SQLLRKI
-519 QSHVSQV
+519 QSHVSQA

-572 RINGAVQDGEIQQ
+572 RMNDAVQDGEIQQ
-585 ADHAKRFREEIQ
+585 ADHAIKIREEIQ
-597 EHLLTCLT
+597 EHLLSCLT
-605 KELHVSRDWVVP
+605 EELHISRDWVEP

-624 GVNSIKMMKLIRSV
+624 GVNSIKMMKLIRSI
-638 EKKYRIKLRA
+638 EKKYRIKLTA
-648 REIHKYPTIERLAH
+648 REIHKYPTIERLAR
-662 YLSEHEDISS
+662 YLSEHEDIRS
-672 LSAGRQGTDTSKTE
+672 LSADREETGTSKME
-686 PEKSQASFQPLSEVQ
+686 QERSQAFFQPLSEVQ

-719 PLCLRFSSGLHLE
+719 PLCFRFSSGLHLK
-732 TLQQAF
+732 TLQEAF
-738 SLVLNQHPILKHVI
+738 GFVLKQHPILKHVI
-752 QEKDGMPFLKN
+752 QEKDGVPFLKN
-763 EPAISLKIKTED
+763 EPALSLEIQTED
-775 ISSVKESAIPSFL
+775 ISGMKKSDIPAFL
-788 RKKAKE
+788 RKKVKE
-794 PFVKEN
+794 PYVKEN

-809 SRSEQEH
+809 SRSDQEH
-816 FLLVVIHHL
+816 FLLIVIHHM

-845 LLEGQHPEIAVSPA
+845 LLEGQQPEISVSPA
-859 MYHDFA
+859 IYHDFA
-865 AWEQNMLVGEDGAKH
+865 AWEQNMLAGKDGTKH

-904 AGSEFEED
+904 ADSEFEED

-925 VRTFAKEH
+925 VRAFAKEQ

-939 VFLSCYMVLLG
+939 VFLSCYMMLLG

-960 GMPAMV
+960 GVPAMV

-994 FSEFISKLQLTM
+994 FSDFISKLQFTM

-1015 PFPKMVRDLNAP
+1015 PFPKMVRDLNVP
-1027 RSQTG
+1027 HSQTG
-1032 SPIFQTAF
+1032 SPVFQTAF

-1045 LQSGSYQNLLSRYDD
+1045 LQSGSYQSLLNRYAD
-1060 FFSVDFIERIHQEGE
+1060 FFSVDFVERIHQEGE

-1098 LFDAV
+1098 LFDAA

-1174 SYEDQTLTYREL
+1174 SYEDETLTYREL

-1216 DMLLGLL
+1216 DMLVGLL

-1249 DSEISITLTTSELV
+1249 DSEVSITLTTSELV
-1263 NMLNWNGIKTALLDQ
+1263 NTLRWNGVKTALLDK
-1278 DSDEIAQTASDRKV
+1278 DWDDIAQTASDRKG

-1298 PEHLAYVIYTSGS
+1298 PENLAYVIYTSGS

-1366 AHCHICHTEHTKD
+1366 AHCHICQTEHTKD
-1379 VEKLKQDIQTIKP
+1379 VEKLKRDIQTIKP

-1403 MLFYS
+1403 MLFYA
-1408 GWENDERVKI
+1408 GWENEERVKI

-1454 VQPINEECSHATIGR
+1454 VQRINEECSHATIGK
-1469 PIANTQMYITDSKL
+1469 PIANTQMYITDSQL

-1508 QELTNSKFI
+1508 QELTNSRFI
-1517 DSPFEPGSKL
+1517 DSPFESGTKL

-1569 EHPGIQE
+1569 EHPGIQD
-1576 CVVVAAKE
+1576 CVVVATEE
-1584 NGMDKLAAYYTAKHA
+1584 NGMDKLAAYYTTKDA

-1637 KIDRNSLKN
+1637 KIDRNSLKH

-1655 QREISPKNIQ
+1655 QREISPLNIQ
-1665 DAVCTI
+1665 EAVFAI
-1671 WQDVLKMTD
+1671 WQDVLKMSD

-1703 IKHELTC
+1703 IKHELSC

-1733 RKADTSGPMPTEP
+1733 RMGDTSASMPTEP

-1752 STQMNDLPDYYED
+1752 FTQMNDLPDYYED

-1791 GKESITFYSKEELQ
+1791 GKESITFFSKEELQ
-1805 RFGISEEMA
+1805 RFGISEEIA
-1814 ENASYVPA
+1814 ENAGYVPA

-1827 GKDKFDP
+1827 GKDRFDP

-1847 DPQFRMLLTHSWK
+1847 DPQLRMLLTHSWK
-1860 AIEDAGYAATQ
+1860 AIEDAGYAAKQ

-1934 NCSSSLIGLHT
+1934 NCSSSLIGLHS
-1945 AYKSLLSGES
+1945 AYKSLQSGES

-2094 TNKTQYCGIGSVKT
+2094 TNKTQFCGIGSVKT

-2135 PSINYKE
+2135 PSLNYKV
-2142 PNPNTDLANSP
+2142 PNPNTDLSSSP
-2153 FYIVDQ
+2153 FYVVDQ
-2159 KKTLSHDIK
+2159 KKTLSRDIK

-2192 RDSDKKKIEGAC
+2192 RDSDKRKIDGTC

-2219 VKDILAYLER
+2219 VQDILAYLER
-2229 KGLETG
+2229 TGLEDG
-2235 QLPDFAYTLQV
+2235 QLHDFAYTLQV
-2246 GREAMEYR
+2246 GREEMEHR

-2268 LTDFIYGKKAIEG
+2268 LTDFINGKTAIEG
-2281 CFQGSKHNDREISW
+2281 CFQGSKHNDREILW

-2330 MQLYKGERPCRMS
+2330 MQLYKGERPYRMS

-2355 PSQDDRKPSVQI
+2355 PSQDDRKPSGQI
-2367 SANQTE
+2367 SGNQTE
-2373 AGSIHPLLHQNTS
+2373 IGSIHPLLHQNTS

-2401 FFLRDHMV
+2401 FFLRDHVV

-2468 EEDGKITFDIYS
+2468 EEDGKITFEIYS
-2480 TQEEGADPV
+2480 TQEDGADPV
-2489 IHSQGSAELVSAV
+2489 IHSQGSVELVSAA
-2502 ETPVVD
+2502 ETPVTD
-2508 LDEISSRCGKRK
+2508 LAEISRRCGKGK
-2520 MSPDQFYEE
+2520 MSPGQFYEE
-2529 GRSRGMFHGSAF
+2529 GRRRGMFHGPAF

-2556 QLQLPENVSGTSE
+2556 QLKLPEIVSGTKE

-2605 QLEVIKGCSSSMWAY
+2605 ELEVIKGCSSAMWAY
-2620 ARLSDSHHSGDIVQK
+2620 ARLSDSDLSGGIVQK
-2635 ADIDVIDESGD
+2635 ADIDVLDESGN

-2659 EGEVPSSKPSSRHER
+2659 EGEVHSSKPHER

-2680 WGEQNG
+2680 WREQNG
-2686 GFVDEDLSYAEH
+2686 GYEDEDLSFAEH

-2707 SVTDSLASNMKDAR
+2707 SVTDSIASNMKDAR
-2721 VITLYEAEGHIAERY
+2721 VITLNEAKGHIAERY
-2736 QFYAQN
+2736 QCYMQHI
-2742 VFELI
+2742 FELMQSKI
-2747 QRKVREHSAG
+2747 REHSAG

-2767 KKEKQLFTGVSG
+2767 KKEKQLFAGVSG
-2779 LLKTAELEFS
+2779 LFKTAELEFS
-2789 KLTAQVIEIEKPA
+2789 KLTAQVIEIEKPE

-2809 KLKDDSRRPVD
+2809 KLKDDSRRPAD

-2840 LSADEL
+2840 PSANEL
-2846 HMPWRENGVY
+2846 HMPWRDEGIY

-2868 FAKEIANRTVRS
+2868 FAKEIANQTVRS
-2880 TIVLTGRSI
+2880 TIVLTGRSV

-2895 NELETLRSMGAEVFY
+2895 NELKALRSMGAEVVY

-2922 RLMEDIKEKH
+2922 RLMEEIKEKY

-2942 GSIKDQ
+2942 GSIKDH
-2948 FIVHKTNE
+2948 FIVHKTKE
-2956 EFLEV
+2956 EFQEV

-3018 LVASKKRFGSTIS
+3018 LAASKKRFGSTIS
-3031 FNWPLWKEGGMQVG
+3031 FNWPLWEEGGMQVG
-3045 AEVEQRMLKTMGMV
+3045 AEEEKRMLKTMGMV
-3059 PMPTDSALKAFY
+3059 PMPTDSALRAFY
-3071 QGIASEKSQV
+3071 QGIASDKPQV

-3090 MKQKLLSAGE
+3090 MKQKLLSAE
-3100 KAKRHDQRNVNQDHG
+3100 TTSKRKGQKNADQAHG
-3115 QTRKLEASL
+3115 QTQKLEASL
-3124 IQMVGEILKVKTD
+3124 IEMVGAILKVNTD
-3137 DIDVSTELSEYGFD
+3137 DIDVNTELSEYGFD

-3166 QLELTPTIFFEYGS
+3166 QLELAPTIFFEYGS
-3180 IQSLAEYVIAAYP
+3180 IQSLAEY
-3193 GELNLDADV
+3193 
-3202 NDTDERSSSLHSLN
+3202 
-3216 SLRASLGNMISAI
+3216 
-3229 LKVDSEDI
+3229 
-3237 DVNTEL
+3237 
-3243 SEYGFDSVTFTV
+3243 
-3255 FANKINEAYQL
+3255 
-3266 ELTPTIFFEYG
+3266 
-3277 SIQSLAGYLID
+3277 LID
-3288 QYEETFVQESEKSEG
+3288 EHEATFVQEVEKSEG

-3308 PISSEVPKMTARR
+3308 TISSTVPKITTRS
-3321 KHRFQQPVIAK
+3321 KHRFKQPVIAK
-3332 EERNNNQTADFEPIA
+3332 EERSKKQTADFEPIA

-3358 MDIDEFWKNLEEGKG
+3358 KDIDEFWRNLEEGKD

-3386 EHYGNPDTEVNKT
+3386 EHYGNPDTDVNKT
-3399 DIKWGGFIDGVAE
+3399 DIKWGGFIDGVEE

-3432 RLLMTYVWKT
+3432 RLLMTFVWKA

-3452 LSGTGTGIFIGTGN
+3452 LSGTGTGIFVGTGN

-3478 PIEGHAATGQMIP
+3478 PIEGHAATGHMIP

-3507 SEPVETACS
+3507 SEPIETACS

-3629 LVRAYRQA
+3629 LVHAYRQA

-3661 INGLKAAFRKL
+3661 INGLKAAFKEL

-3677 GSQPDIPDHRCGIGS
+3677 GSQADIPENRCGIGS

-3758 NELPRRAGVS
+3758 NKLPRRAGIS

-3778 IVIEEYMPKGNSE
+3778 IVIEEYIPKVNSE
-3791 QTAPEQPNVIV
+3791 QTAPEQPSIIV

-3807 KNRLMDRASQLL
+3807 KNRLIDRASQLL
-3819 EAIRKQKY
+3819 EAIRKKRY
-3827 TDKDLHRIAF
+3827 TDQDLHRIAY

-3847 ERLACIAGTV
+3847 ERLACIAGTM
-3857 QELEEKLQTFVD
+3857 QELEEKLQAFVD
-3869 GKEETEA
+3869 GKEETGE
-3876 FFQGQSNRNKETQAI
+3876 FFRGQSNRNKETQAI
-3891 FTEDEDMAMAI
+3891 FTADEDMAMAL

-3911 AKLADLWVKGVAIQ
+3911 AKLADLWVKGVVIQ

-3945 AKDRYWVPAKG
+3945 AKDHYWLPAKE
-3956 HLEPDK
+3956 HS
-3962 KELVDAREKRT
+3962 ELVDTSEKRT
-3973 ACFLTKQWS
+3973 ACFLTKEWS
-3982 LSPFG
+3982 LSPIG
-3987 STVPVTRTVAILSN
+3987 SKVPGTRTVAILSN

-4010 VSTYFPNHLILDV
+4010 VSKYFPDHLLLDV
-4023 SRIDWYQ
+4023 SRTDCYQ
-4030 SDIDWKEFDGLV
+4030 SDTDWKEFDGLV

-4049 DDKDQLDWIEW
+4049 HDEDRLDWIEW
-4060 VQRLV
+4060 MQRLI

-4088 SVRMAGA
+4088 SVRMVGA

-4116 DAEEVIDH
+4116 DAEGGIDH
-4124 YRLAKQIADEFY
+4124 HRLAKQIADEFY
-4136 SDSHDTEICYRGGLR
+4136 SDSHDTEVCYRDGLR
-4151 YQAFLKAY
+4151 YQAFLKARS
-4159 PETGEGAEQRMA
+4159 ETGKGVEQSMT
-4171 FPKDHVLFITGG
+4171 FPKEHVLFITGG

-4192 RHFAEHYGVK
+4192 RHFVERYGVK

-4215 EEWAHFETSNT
+4215 EEWARFETSNT
-4226 SATEKIQAVR
+4226 SVAQKIQAVR

-4256 QVEQTLQHIRQTIGP
+4256 HVEQTLQHIRQTLGP

-4290 RKTPDDIQRVLE
+4290 RKTADDIQRVLE

-4348 YMDYFAEAHQENAP
+4348 YMDYFAEAHQKNAP

-4373 TGMGEVTNDAY
+4373 TGMGEVTNHVY

-4412 VLPAVVNQTNWEPE
+4412 VLPAVANQTNWEPE
-4426 LLMKRRKRHED
+4426 PLMKRRKRHEQ
-4437 GLRESTL
+4437 EATL
-4444 QSLLAKDNEGV
+4444 QSPLSTDIKEID
-4455 DATPKSEGLLSETQ
+4455 DISKSDGLLSETQ
-4469 FWLIDLFSEELRID
+4469 SWLVELFTEELRIN

-4508 HINRKLETALDP
+4508 RINRKLEAALDP

-4532 ADWLIGSYSETLSA
+4532 ADWLISSYSETLSA
-4546 LFGGGISGISAPLEN
+4546 LFGDKISKTAAPMES
-4561 KMEAGV
+4561 KMEADVTG
-4567 SPPAKERA
+4567 PAKDRA

-4583 TTLSPSPHA
+4583 ATISPGSHA

-4599 LSCRFPGADTLET
+4599 LSCRFPGADKLEA
-4612 YWSLLSEGR
+4612 YWSILSEGR
-4621 SSIAPVPAERW
+4621 SSIGPVPAERW
-4632 GCKTPYYAGMIEDVS
+4632 GCKTPYYAGVIDDVS
-4647 HFDSDFFLLHE
+4647 HFDPDFFLLHE

-4710 LDHAKNPIVTVG
+4710 LHHAKNPIVTVG

-4757 IQALRSGDI
+4757 IQALRSSDI
-4766 QSALV
+4766 QSAIV
-4771 GGVSLLSSDVSHRLF
+4771 GGVSLLSSDASHRLF

-4821 VKQAME
+4821 VKQALE

-4852 PNLEAHKEVM
+4852 PNLEAQKEVM
-4862 KDALTKSGKKPE
+4862 KDALAKSGKKPE

-4882 GSGSM
+4882 GSGSV

-4899 VYRSDHSSPLSLG
+4899 VYRSGHSSPLSLG

-4934 LMLKERRFVPFLS
+4934 LMLKERSFVPFLS

-4969 KWRDSRPA
+4969 KWTDSRPA

-4994 EGWVEDEKRA
+4994 AAWEKDEKRA
-5004 SKRSPISPPQLKK
+5004 IKRSPISPPQLKK
-5017 RAFSPGES
+5017 RAFSPGKS

-5030 TLKVDAANIW
+5030 TLKMDAANIW

>member
-1 MRNNDNTRN
+1 MRNNDNTRI

-15 VSYGETLHISEE
+15 VSNGEPLHLSKE
-27 QPATIPEV
+27 QPTTIPEV

-45 TKGIIYLQPDG
+45 TKGIIYLQQDG
-56 SEVYQSYGR
+56 TEVYQSYGR

-109 IVPAPLAVPPTYA
+109 VVPAPLAVPSTYA
-122 ESSSGTQRLKDAWML
+122 ESSSGAQKLKDAWRL
-137 LDKPAVLTDRD
+137 LDNPAVITDRD
-148 MHQEMLDWA
+148 MQQEMLDWA
-157 KEQDLE
+157 SEQGLE
-163 GFRAIAVEDLLSAE
+163 GFRAMTVENLLSAE

-319 EAMVAKVGRRMLEI
+319 EAMVAKVGRRMLEL

-384 SMRIVNDHNEVVE
+384 SMRIVNDQNDLVE

-427 EDGWFETGDLGFL
+427 EDGWFETGDLGYL

-475 VIETSYTA
+475 EIETSYTA

-488 VDQNSTDQL
+488 VNQNSTDQL
-497 AIFFVASAKIKDEQM
+497 AIFFVTSANMNDEQM

-519 QSHVSQV
+519 QSHVSQA

-557 SFENGEFD
+557 LFENGDFD
-565 YLLHKSN
+565 FLLHKPN
-572 RINGAVQDGEIQQ
+572 RMNGAVQDEKMQQ
-585 ADHAKRFREEIQ
+585 ADHVRRIREEIQ
-597 EHLLTCLT
+597 EHLISCLT
-605 KELHVSRDWVVP
+605 EELHVSRDWVEP
-617 NATIQSL
+617 TASIQSL

-638 EKKYRIKLRA
+638 EKKYRIKLTA
-648 REIHKYPTIERLAH
+648 REIHNYPTIERLAGF
-662 YLSEHEDISS
+662 LSKHDDISS
-672 LSAGRQGTDTSKTE
+672 FCDDTESTDTSKTE
-686 PEKSQASFQPLSEVQ
+686 PIKSQATFQSLSEVQ

-719 PLCLRFSSGLHLE
+719 PLCFRFSSGLHLE
-732 TLQQAF
+732 SLQKAF
-738 SLVLNQHPILKHVI
+738 GFVLTQHPILKHVI
-752 QEKDGMPFLKN
+752 QEKDGVPYLTR
-763 EPAISLKIKTED
+763 EPALSLEIKTED
-775 ISSVKESAIPSFL
+775 ISGMKESDIPSFL
-788 RKKAKE
+788 RKKGKE
-794 PFVKEN
+794 PYVKEN

-830 SSVTFIRSLFDSYKL
+830 SSVTFIRSMFDNYKL
-845 LLEGQHPEIAVSPA
+845 LLEGQQPEITVSSSA
-859 MYHDFA
+859 IYHDFA
-865 AWEQNMLVGEDGAKH
+865 AWEQNMLAGKDGAKH

-904 AGSEFEED
+904 ADSEFEED

-939 VFLSCYMVLLG
+939 IFLSCYMMLLG

-983 PIRSELNPADT
+983 PIRSELNPADL
-994 FSEFISKLQLTM
+994 FSEFVTKLQFTM

-1015 PFPKMVRDLNAP
+1015 PFPKMVRDLNIP
-1027 RSQTG
+1027 RSEAG
-1032 SPIFQTAF
+1032 SPVFQTAF

-1045 LQSGSYQNLLSRYDD
+1045 LQSGSYQNLLSRYADS
-1060 FFSVDFIERIHQEGE
+1060 FSVDFVEHIHQEGE

-1082 WETEEKME
+1082 WETEEKIE
-1090 LNIKYDTT
+1090 LNIKYNTV
-1098 LFDAV
+1098 LFDAASV
-1103 SISAMFDHFVYVTEQ
+1103 SAMFNQFVYVTEQ
-1118 AMLNPSQPL
+1118 VMLNPSQPL

-1137 EQMILKT
+1137 EKMILKT
-1144 WNATDKTYPYT
+1144 WNATGKTYPYT

-1195 YLQAHGVGPDRLAGI
+1195 YLQAHGVGPDCLAGI
-1210 YVDRSL
+1210 YMDRSL
-1216 DMLLGLL
+1216 DMLVGLL

-1249 DSEISITLTTSELV
+1249 DSEVSITLTTSELV
-1263 NMLNWNGIKTALLDQ
+1263 NTLSWHGVKIALLDQ
-1278 DSDEIAQTASDRKV
+1278 DWDKIAQTASDRKV

-1298 PEHLAYVIYTSGS
+1298 PENLAYVIYTSGS

-1343 MLAVTTYCF
+1343 ILAVTTYCF

-1366 AHCHICHTEHTKD
+1366 AHCHICQTEHTKD

-1408 GWENDERVKI
+1408 GWENEERVKI

-1433 LHTGSEAWNMFG
+1433 LHTGSEAWNLFG

-1454 VQPINEECSHATIGR
+1454 VQRINEECSHATIGR
-1469 PIANTQMYITDSKL
+1469 PIANTQIYITDSQL
-1483 VPVPAGVPGE
+1483 APVPVGVPGE

-1508 QELTNSKFI
+1508 PELTNTRFI
-1517 DSPFEPGSKL
+1517 DSPFESGSKL
-1527 YRTGDMARWLP
+1527 YRTGDLARWLP
-1538 GGRIEYIGRIDNQVK
+1538 RGRIEYIGRIDHQVK

-1576 CVVVAAKE
+1576 CVVVATEE
-1584 NGMDKLAAYYTAKHA
+1584 NGSDKLAAYYTAKHT
-1599 NASLAAR
+1599 NASLSAR
-1606 ELRHYVKDVLPA
+1606 ELRHYVKDALPA
-1618 YMVPSYFIQLDH
+1618 YMVPSSFMQLDH

-1646 NELTAKQPK
+1646 NGLTEKHPK
-1655 QREISPKNIQ
+1655 EREISPKNIQ
-1665 DAVCTI
+1665 DAVLAI
-1671 WQDVLKMTD
+1671 WQDVLKMPD
-1680 IEWEDGFF
+1680 IEREDGFF

-1703 IKHELTC
+1703 IKHELSC

-1733 RKADTSGPMPTEP
+1733 RMADTSISVPTEP
-1746 AAHIDQ
+1746 AAYADQ
-1752 STQMNDLPDYYED
+1752 SFERNELPDYYED
-1765 SVAIIGI
+1765 SIAVIGI

-1780 NHDEFWENLRD
+1780 NHDEFWKNLRD
-1791 GKESITFYSKEELQ
+1791 GKESITFFSKEELE

-1814 ENASYVPA
+1814 ENADYVPA
-1822 KSSID
+1822 RSSID
-1827 GKDKFDP
+1827 GKDRFDP

-1847 DPQFRMLLTHSWK
+1847 DPQLRMLLTHSWK
-1860 AIEDAGYAATQ
+1860 AIEDAGYAAKQ

-1877 FMSASNNSYRALLP
+1877 FMSASNNSYRGLLP

-1934 NCSSSLIGLHT
+1934 NCSSSLIGMHS

-2066 CYVEAHG
+2066 RYVEAHG

-2094 TNKTQYCGIGSVKT
+2094 TNKTQFCGIGSVKT

-2153 FYIVDQ
+2153 FYVVDQ
-2159 KKTLSHDIK
+2159 KKTLSRDIK

-2192 RDSDKKKIEGAC
+2192 RDSDKRKIDGTY

-2219 VKDILAYLER
+2219 VEDILSYLEKR
-2229 KGLETG
+2229 GIENS
-2235 QLPDFAYTLQV
+2235 QLADFAYTLQV

-2268 LTDFIYGKKAIEG
+2268 FRDFISGKTVIEG
-2281 CFQGSKHNDREISW
+2281 CFQGNQQNSREVSW

-2317 LAEIWSKGAHMDW
+2317 LAEMWSKGVYMDW
-2330 MQLYKGERPCRMS
+2330 LQLYKDERPYRMS

-2355 PSQDDRKPSVQI
+2355 PSQGDRKPSSQI
-2367 SANQTE
+2367 SVNLKE
-2373 AGSIHPLLHQNTS
+2373 IGFIHPLLHQNTS

-2401 FFLRDHMV
+2401 FFLRDHVV

-2438 GVRIRLNH
+2438 EVRIRLNH

-2453 VVDEH
+2453 VVDKH

-2480 TQEEGADPV
+2480 KQEDGADPV
-2489 IHSQGSAELVSAV
+2489 IHSQGSAELLSAA
-2502 ETPVVD
+2502 ETPVAD
-2508 LDEISSRCGKRK
+2508 LAEISHRCDKGN

-2529 GRSRGMFHGSAF
+2529 GRSRGMFHGPAF
-2541 QGIKNVDIGNREVLA
+2541 QGIKKLDIGNREVLA
-2556 QLQLPENVSGTSE
+2556 QLKVPKIVSGMNE

-2605 QLEVIKGCSSSMWAY
+2605 ELEVVKGCSSSMWAY
-2620 ARLSDSHHSGDIVQK
+2620 ARLSDSHHSGDIIQK

-2659 EGEVPSSKPSSRHER
+2659 EGEVHSSKPSPRHER

-2680 WGEQNG
+2680 WREQND
-2686 GFVDEDLSYAEH
+2686 GFVDEDLSFAEH

-2707 SVTDSLASNMKDAR
+2707 SVTDRLASNMKNAR
-2721 VITLYEAEGHIAERY
+2721 VITLNEAEGHIAERY

-2742 VFELI
+2742 VFELV
-2747 QRKVREHSAG
+2747 QRKIDEHSAG
-2757 RIIIQAIVPL
+2757 RVIIQAIVPL
-2767 KKEKQLFTGVSG
+2767 NKEKQLFAGVSG

-2789 KLTAQVIEIEKPA
+2789 KLTAQVIEIEKPE

-2809 KLKDDSRRPVD
+2809 KLKDDSRRPAH
-2820 KQIRYEAGNRFVK
+2820 KQIRYEAGDRFVK

-2840 LSADEL
+2840 PSANEI
-2846 HMPWRENGVY
+2846 HMPWRDEGVY

-2868 FAKEIANRTVRS
+2868 FAKEIANQTVRS
-2880 TIVLTGRSI
+2880 TIVLTGRSV
-2889 LSERKE
+2889 LSERKK
-2895 NELETLRSMGAEVFY
+2895 NELETLRSMGTEVVY
-2910 READVSD
+2910 RETDVSD

-2922 RLMEDIKEKH
+2922 RLMKEIKEKY

-2942 GSIKDQ
+2942 GSIKDH
-2948 FIVHKTNE
+2948 FIVHKSNE
-2956 EFLEV
+2956 EFQEV

-2971 VDECSKDF
+2971 VDEFSKDF
-2979 PLDFFILFSSVSGCL
+2979 PLDFFILFSSVSGSL

-3010 AFAAYRSS
+3010 AFAEYRRS
-3018 LVASKKRFGSTIS
+3018 LAASKKRRGSTIS
-3031 FNWPLWKEGGMQVG
+3031 FNWPLWEEGGMQVG
-3045 AEVEQRMLKTMGMV
+3045 AEAEQRMLKTMGMV
-3059 PMPTDSALKAFY
+3059 PIPTGSALEAFY
-3071 QGIASEKSQV
+3071 QGIASEKPQV

-3090 MKQKLLSAGE
+3090 MKQKLLSTGTT
-3100 KAKRHDQRNVNQDHG
+3100 AKRKRQKNADQAHG
-3115 QTRKLEASL
+3115 QMQTLEASL
-3124 IQMVGEILKVKTD
+3124 IQMVGAILKVNTD
-3137 DIDVSTELSEYGFD
+3137 DIDVNTELSEYGFDSVTFTVFTNQINEAYQLELTPTIFFEYGSIQSLTEYVMTAYPEELNQDADVKDTNESSSLLHRLSSLRTSLTNMVSAILKVDREDIDVNTELSEYGFD
-3151 SVTFTVFTNKINEAY
+3151 SVTFTVFTNKINETY

-3180 IQSLAEYVIAAYP
+3180 IQSLAEYVI
-3193 GELNLDADV
+3193 
-3202 NDTDERSSSLHSLN
+3202 DE
-3216 SLRASLGNMISAI
+3216 
-3229 LKVDSEDI
+3229 
-3237 DVNTEL
+3237 
-3243 SEYGFDSVTFTV
+3243 FD
-3255 FANKINEAYQL
+3255 
-3266 ELTPTIFFEYG
+3266 
-3277 SIQSLAGYLID
+3277 
-3288 QYEETFVQESEKSEG
+3288 ETFVQESEKSEG
-3303 QEELQ
+3303 QEASQ
-3308 PISSEVPKMTARR
+3308 TISSEVPKMTARR
-3321 KHRFQQPVIAK
+3321 KHRFKLPVIAK
-3332 EERNNNQTADFEPIA
+3332 EETSKKQTPDFEPIA

-3358 MDIDEFWKNLEEGKG
+3358 MDVDEFWKNLEEGKD

-3386 EHYGNPDTEVNKT
+3386 QCYGNPDTEVNKT

-3432 RLLMTYVWKT
+3432 RLLMTYVWKA
-3442 LEDAGCSPQS
+3442 LEDAGCSSQS
-3452 LSGTGTGIFIGTGN
+3452 LSGSETGIFIGTGN
-3466 TGYKDLFHRANL
+3466 TGYKDLFHRAHL
-3478 PIEGHAATGQMIP
+3478 PIEGHAATGHMIP

-3524 AVTAMQSGNCEM
+3524 AVTMMQSGNCEM

-3558 MLSKDGRCKTFSA
+3558 MLSKDGKCKTFSA

-3586 LKKLADAERDG
+3586 LKKLTDAERDG

-3661 INGLKAAFRKL
+3661 INGLKAAFKEL
-3672 SNKRG
+3672 FHKRD

-3758 NELPRRAGVS
+3758 NELPRRAGIS

-3778 IVIEEYMPKGNSE
+3778 IVIEEYIPKPNSE
-3791 QTAPEQPNVIV
+3791 QPAAKEQPNMIV

-3807 KNRLMDRASQLL
+3807 KNRLMDRATQLL
-3819 EAIRKQKY
+3819 EAIRKKKY
-3827 TDKDLHRIAF
+3827 TDQDLHRIAY

-3847 ERLACIAGTV
+3847 ERLACIAGTM
-3857 QELEEKLQTFVD
+3857 QELEEKLQAFVD

-3876 FFQGQSNRNKETQAI
+3876 FFRGQSHRNKETQAI
-3891 FTEDEDMAMAI
+3891 FTADEDMAMAI

-3925 WNTLYG
+3925 WNTLYD

-3945 AKDRYWVPAKG
+3945 AKDHYWVPAKG
-3956 HLEPDK
+3956 HSEPDK
-3962 KELVDAREKRT
+3962 KELVDASEKRT
-3973 ACFLTKQWS
+3973 GCFLTKQWS
-3982 LSPFG
+3982 LSPVG
-3987 STVPVTRTVAILSN
+3987 SKVQGTRTIAILSN
-4001 QETADLAAE
+4001 PETAGLASE
-4010 VSTYFPNHLILDV
+4010 VSTYFPDHLLVDV
-4023 SRIDWYQ
+4023 SSLDDNQ
-4030 SDIDWKEFDGLV
+4030 SDIDWKQFGGLV

-4049 DDKDQLDWIEW
+4049 DDEGRMDWIKW
-4060 VQRLV
+4060 VQKLI
-4065 EFGHKEGLRL
+4065 EFGHKEGLML

-4116 DAEEVIDH
+4116 DAEGGIDH
-4124 YRLAKQIADEFY
+4124 YRLAKHIADEFY
-4136 SDSHDTEICYRGGLR
+4136 ADSHDAEVCYRDGLR
-4151 YQAFLKAY
+4151 YQAFLKAR
-4159 PETGEGAEQRMA
+4159 PETGKGAEQRMA
-4171 FPKDHVLFITGG
+4171 FPKEHVLFITGG

-4192 RHFAEHYGVK
+4192 RHFVQNYGVK

-4215 EEWAHFETSNT
+4215 EEWDETADT
-4226 SATEKIQAVR
+4226 SAAQKIQAVR

-4245 QMLSLTLSDDA
+4245 QMLSLALSDDA
-4256 QVEQTLQHIRQTIGP
+4256 HVGQTLQHIRQTLGP

-4290 RKTPDDIQRVLE
+4290 RKTPGDIQRVLE
-4302 PKVAGLTTLYR
+4302 PKVSGLTTLYR
-4313 HVCNEPLQFFVLF
+4313 HVCNEPLQFIVLF
-4326 SSVSAIIPEL
+4326 SSVSAIIPQL

-4348 YMDYFAEAHQENAP
+4348 YMDYFAKAHQNNAP

-4373 TGMGEVTNDAY
+4373 TGMGEVTNEAC

-4398 RFLDQ
+4398 CFLDQ
-4403 ILSKTLEPV
+4403 ILSETLESV
-4412 VLPAVVNQTNWEPE
+4412 VLPAVTNQANWEPE
-4426 LLMKRRKRHED
+4426 LLMKRRKRHEE

-4444 QSLLAKDNEGV
+4444 QSPPAKDNEV
-4455 DATPKSEGLLSETQ
+4455 ISKSEGLLSETQ
-4469 FWLIDLFSEELRID
+4469 SWLVDLFTEELRIE

-4508 HINRKLETALDP
+4508 RINRKLEAALDP

-4532 ADWLIGSYSETLSA
+4532 ADWLIGAYSEMLSA
-4546 LFGGGISGISAPLEN
+4546 LFGGGILDTSASLEN
-4561 KMEAGV
+4561 KTEAGITG
-4567 SPPAKERA
+4567 PAEDRA
-4575 PAAQIQAP
+4575 PAAQLQEP
-4583 TTLSPSPHA
+4583 VTLLPDSHT

-4599 LSCRFPGADTLET
+4599 LSCRFPSADTLET

-4621 SSIAPVPAERW
+4621 SSIVPVPEERW
-4632 GCKTPYYAGMIEDVS
+4632 GCKTPYYAGVIDDVS
-4647 HFDSDFFLLHE
+4647 HFDPDYFLLHE

-4710 LDHAKNPIVTVG
+4710 LHYAKNPIVTVG

-4728 NISQFFD
+4728 NVSQFFD

-4771 GGVSLLSSDVSHRLF
+4771 GGVSLLNSDASHRLF

-4793 KHSSFH
+4793 KQSSFH

-4821 VKQAME
+4821 VKQALE

-4852 PNLEAHKEVM
+4852 PNLEAQKEVM
-4862 KDALTKSGKKPE
+4862 KDALAKSGKKPE

-4899 VYRSDHSSPLSLG
+4899 VYRSNHSSSLSLG

-4947 GEKEMAHFDQ
+4947 GEKELAHFDQ
-4957 QKANITFTRTLE
+4957 QKANITLTRTLE
-4969 KWRDSRPA
+4969 NWTDLRPA

-4994 EGWVEDEKRA
+4994 EAWEEDDKR
-5004 SKRSPISPPQLKK
+5004 SIKRSPISPPQLKK
-5017 RAFSPGES
+5017 RAFSHGES

-5030 TLKVDAANIW
+5030 SLKMDAANIW

>member
-1 MRNNDNTRN
+1 MRNNDNTRI

-15 VSYGETLHISEE
+15 VSYGEPLHISEE

-56 SEVYQSYGR
+56 TEVYQSYGR

-122 ESSSGTQRLKDAWML
+122 ESSSGTQKLKDAWTL
-137 LDKPAVLTDRD
+137 LDKPTVITDQD
-148 MHQEMLDWA
+148 MHQEMIDWA
-157 KEQDLE
+157 REQGLG

-294 VTDFAEEMKNR
+294 VTDFAEEMKDR

-319 EAMVAKVGRRMLEI
+319 EAMVAKVGRRMLEL
-333 LEPYGLPA
+333 LEPHGLPA

-369 DDDHFVEIGSPIPGF
+369 DNDHFVEIGSPIPGF
-384 SMRIVNDHNEVVE
+384 SMRIVNDQNEVVE

-475 VIETSYTA
+475 EIETSYTA
-483 ACAVR
+483 ACGVR
-488 VDQNSTDQL
+488 VGQNSTDQL
-497 AIFFVASAKIKDEQM
+497 AIFFVTSAKMNDEQM
-512 SQLLRNI
+512 SQLLRKI
-519 QSHVSQV
+519 QSHVSQA

-572 RINGAVQDGEIQQ
+572 RMNDAVQDGEMQQ
-585 ADHAKRFREEIQ
+585 ADHAKRIREEIQ
-597 EHLLTCLT
+597 EHLLSCLT
-605 KELHVSRDWVVP
+605 EELHVSRDWVEP

-624 GVNSIKMMKLIRSV
+624 GVNSIKMMKLIRSI
-638 EKKYRIKLRA
+638 EKKYRIKLTA
-648 REIHKYPTIERLAH
+648 REIHKYPTIERLAR
-662 YLSEHEDISS
+662 YLSEREDISS
-672 LSAGRQGTDTSKTE
+672 LSADREDTGTSKIE
-686 PEKSQASFQPLSEVQ
+686 QERSQASFQPLSEVQ

-719 PLCLRFSSGLHLE
+719 PLCFRFSSGLHHK
-732 TLQQAF
+732 TLQEAF
-738 SLVLNQHPILKHVI
+738 GLVLKQHPILKHVI
-752 QEKDGMPFLKN
+752 QEKDGVPFLKN
-763 EPAISLKIKTED
+763 ERALSLEIQTED
-775 ISSVKESAIPSFL
+775 ISGMKKSDIPTFL
-788 RKKAKE
+788 RKKVKE
-794 PFVKEN
+794 PYVKEN

-809 SRSEQEH
+809 SRSDQEH
-816 FLLVVIHHL
+816 FLLIVIHHM

-845 LLEGQHPEIAVSPA
+845 LLEGQQPEISVSPA
-859 MYHDFA
+859 IYHDFA
-865 AWEQNMLVGEDGAKH
+865 AWEQIMLAGKDGTKH

-904 AGSEFEED
+904 ADSEFEED

-925 VRTFAKEH
+925 VRAFAKEQ

-939 VFLSCYMVLLG
+939 VFLSCYMMLLG

-960 GMPAMV
+960 GVPAMV

-994 FSEFISKLQLTM
+994 FSEFISKLQFTM

-1015 PFPKMVRDLNAP
+1015 PFPKMVRDLNVP

-1032 SPIFQTAF
+1032 SPVFQTAF

-1045 LQSGSYQNLLSRYDD
+1045 LQSGSYQSLLNRYAD
-1060 FFSVDFIERIHQEGE
+1060 FFSVDFVERIHQEGE

-1098 LFDAV
+1098 LFDAA

-1155 CFHEL
+1155 CLHEL
-1160 FEQQAKKTPDRAAV
+1160 FEKQAKKTPDRAAV
-1174 SYEDQTLTYREL
+1174 SYEDETLTYREL

-1195 YLQAHGVGPDRLAGI
+1195 YLQTHGVGPDRLAGI

-1216 DMLLGLL
+1216 DMLVGLL

-1249 DSEISITLTTSELV
+1249 DSEVSIALTTSELV
-1263 NMLNWNGIKTALLDQ
+1263 NTLRWNGVKTALLDK
-1278 DSDEIAQTASDRKV
+1278 DWDDIAQTASDLKG

-1298 PEHLAYVIYTSGS
+1298 PENLAYVIYTSGS

-1366 AHCHICHTEHTKD
+1366 AHCHICQTEHTKD
-1379 VEKLKQDIQTIKP
+1379 VEKLKRDIQTIKP

-1403 MLFYS
+1403 MLFYA
-1408 GWENDERVKI
+1408 GWENEERVKI

-1454 VQPINEECSHATIGR
+1454 VQRINEECSHATIGK
-1469 PIANTQMYITDSKL
+1469 PIANTQMYITDSQL

-1508 QELTNSKFI
+1508 QELTNSRFI
-1517 DSPFEPGSKL
+1517 DSPFEPGTKL

-1569 EHPGIQE
+1569 EHPGIQD
-1576 CVVVAAKE
+1576 CVVVAAEE
-1584 NGMDKLAAYYTAKHA
+1584 NGMDKLAAYYTTKDA

-1637 KIDRNSLKN
+1637 KIDRNSLKH
-1646 NELTAKQPK
+1646 NELTANQPK
-1655 QREISPKNIQ
+1655 QREISPLNIQ
-1665 DAVCTI
+1665 EAVFAI
-1671 WQDVLKMTD
+1671 WQDVLKMSD

-1703 IKHELTC
+1703 IKHELSC

-1733 RKADTSGPMPTEP
+1733 RMGDTRASMPTEP

-1752 STQMNDLPDYYED
+1752 FTQMSDLPDYYED

-1791 GKESITFYSKEELQ
+1791 GKESITFFSKEELQ
-1805 RFGISEEMA
+1805 RFGISEEIA
-1814 ENASYVPA
+1814 ENAGYVPA

-1847 DPQFRMLLTHSWK
+1847 DPQLRMLLTHSWK
-1860 AIEDAGYAATQ
+1860 AIEDAGYAAKQ

-1934 NCSSSLIGLHT
+1934 NCSSSLIGLHS
-1945 AYKSLLSGES
+1945 AYKSLQSGES

-2094 TNKTQYCGIGSVKT
+2094 TNKTQFCGIGSVKT

-2135 PSINYKE
+2135 PSLNYKV
-2142 PNPNTDLANSP
+2142 PNPNTDLSSSP
-2153 FYIVDQ
+2153 FYVVDQ
-2159 KKTLSHDIK
+2159 KKTLSRDIK

-2192 RDSDKKKIEGAC
+2192 RDSDKRKIDGTC

-2219 VKDILAYLER
+2219 VQDILAYLER
-2229 KGLETG
+2229 KGLEDG

-2246 GREAMEYR
+2246 GREEMEHR

-2268 LTDFIYGKKAIEG
+2268 LTDFINGKTAIEG
-2281 CFQGSKHNDREISW
+2281 CFQGSKHNDREILW

-2330 MQLYKGERPCRMS
+2330 MQLYKGERPYRMS

-2355 PSQDDRKPSVQI
+2355 PSQDDRKPSGQI
-2367 SANQTE
+2367 SGNQTE
-2373 AGSIHPLLHQNTS
+2373 IGSIHPLLHQNTS

-2401 FFLRDHMV
+2401 FFLRDHVV

-2468 EEDGKITFDIYS
+2468 EEDGKITFEIYS
-2480 TQEEGADPV
+2480 TQEDGADPV
-2489 IHSQGSAELVSAV
+2489 IHSQGSAELVSAA
-2502 ETPVVD
+2502 ETPVTD
-2508 LDEISSRCGKRK
+2508 LAEISRRCGKGN
-2520 MSPDQFYEE
+2520 MSPGQFYEE
-2529 GRSRGMFHGSAF
+2529 GRSRGMFHGPAF

-2556 QLQLPENVSGTSE
+2556 QLKLPEIVSGTKE

-2605 QLEVIKGCSSSMWAY
+2605 ELEVIKGCSSAMWAY
-2620 ARLSDSHHSGDIVQK
+2620 ARLSDSDLSGGIVQK
-2635 ADIDVIDESGD
+2635 ADIDVLDESGN

-2659 EGEVPSSKPSSRHER
+2659 EGEVHSSKPLSRHER

-2680 WGEQNG
+2680 WREQNG
-2686 GFVDEDLSYAEH
+2686 GYEDEDLSFAEH

-2707 SVTDSLASNMKDAR
+2707 SVTDSIASNMKDAR
-2721 VITLYEAEGHIAERY
+2721 VITLNEAEGHIAERY
-2736 QFYAQN
+2736 QCYMQHI
-2742 VFELI
+2742 FELMQSKI
-2747 QRKVREHSAG
+2747 REHSAG

-2767 KKEKQLFTGVSG
+2767 KKEKQLFAGVSG
-2779 LLKTAELEFS
+2779 LFKTAELEFS
-2789 KLTAQVIEIEKPA
+2789 KLTAQVIEIEKPE

-2809 KLKDDSRRPVD
+2809 KLKDDSRRPAD

-2840 LSADEL
+2840 PSANEL
-2846 HMPWRENGVY
+2846 HMPWRDEGIY

-2880 TIVLTGRSI
+2880 TIVLTGRSV

-2895 NELETLRSMGAEVFY
+2895 NELKALRSMGAEVVY

-2922 RLMEDIKEKH
+2922 RLMEEIKEKY

-2942 GSIKDQ
+2942 GSIKDH
-2948 FIVHKTNE
+2948 FIVHKTKE
-2956 EFLEV
+2956 EFQEV

-3018 LVASKKRFGSTIS
+3018 LAASKKRFGSTIS
-3031 FNWPLWKEGGMQVG
+3031 FNWPLWEEGGMQVG
-3045 AEVEQRMLKTMGMV
+3045 AEDEKRMLKTMGMV
-3059 PMPTDSALKAFY
+3059 PMQTDSALNAFY
-3071 QGIASEKSQV
+3071 QGIASDKPQV

-3090 MKQKLLSAGE
+3090 MKQKLLSAE
-3100 KAKRHDQRNVNQDHG
+3100 TTSKRKGQKNADQAHG
-3115 QTRKLEASL
+3115 QTQKLEASL
-3124 IQMVGEILKVKTD
+3124 IEMVGAILKVNSE
-3137 DIDVSTELSEYGFD
+3137 DIDVNTELSEYGFD

-3180 IQSLAEYVIAAYP
+3180 IQSL
-3193 GELNLDADV
+3193 
-3202 NDTDERSSSLHSLN
+3202 
-3216 SLRASLGNMISAI
+3216 
-3229 LKVDSEDI
+3229 
-3237 DVNTEL
+3237 TE
-3243 SEYGFDSVTFTV
+3243 
-3255 FANKINEAYQL
+3255 
-3266 ELTPTIFFEYG
+3266 
-3277 SIQSLAGYLID
+3277 YLID
-3288 QYEETFVQESEKSEG
+3288 EHEATFVQEIEKSEG

-3308 PISSEVPKMTARR
+3308 TISSTVPKITTRSN
-3321 KHRFQQPVIAK
+3321 HRFKQPVIAK
-3332 EERNNNQTADFEPIA
+3332 EERSKKQTADFEPIA

-3358 MDIDEFWKNLEEGKG
+3358 KDIDEFWRNLEEGKD

-3386 EHYGNPDTEVNKT
+3386 EHYGNPDTDVNKT

-3432 RLLMTYVWKT
+3432 RLLMTFVWKA

-3452 LSGTGTGIFIGTGN
+3452 LSGTGTGIFVGTGN

-3478 PIEGHAATGQMIP
+3478 PIEGHAATGHMIP

-3507 SEPVETACS
+3507 SEPIETACS

-3637 GIDPSTVTYI
+3637 GIDPNTVTYI

-3661 INGLKAAFRKL
+3661 INGLKAAFKEL

-3677 GSQPDIPDHRCGIGS
+3677 GSQADIPENRCGIGS

-3758 NELPRRAGVS
+3758 NELPRRAGIS

-3778 IVIEEYMPKGNSE
+3778 IVIEEYIPKVNSE
-3791 QTAPEQPNVIV
+3791 QTAPEQPSIIV

-3807 KNRLMDRASQLL
+3807 KNRLIDRASQLL
-3819 EAIRKQKY
+3819 EAIRKKRY
-3827 TDKDLHRIAF
+3827 TDQDLHRIAY

-3847 ERLACIAGTV
+3847 ERLSCIAGTM
-3857 QELEEKLQTFVD
+3857 QELEEKLQAFVD
-3869 GKEETEA
+3869 GKEETGE
-3876 FFQGQSNRNKETQAI
+3876 FFRGQSNRNKETQAI
-3891 FTEDEDMAMAI
+3891 FTADEDMAMAL

-3911 AKLADLWVKGVAIQ
+3911 AKLADLWVKGVVIQ
-3925 WNTLYG
+3925 WNTLYC
-3931 ETKPRLISL
+3931 ETKPSLISL

-3945 AKDRYWVPAKG
+3945 AKDHYWLPAKE
-3956 HLEPDK
+3956 HS
-3962 KELVDAREKRT
+3962 ELVDTSEKRT
-3973 ACFLTKQWS
+3973 ACFLTKEWS
-3982 LSPFG
+3982 LSPIG
-3987 STVPVTRTVAILSN
+3987 SKVPGTRTVAILSN

-4010 VSTYFPNHLILDV
+4010 VSKYFPNHLLLDV
-4023 SRIDWYQ
+4023 SRTDCYQ

-4049 DDKDQLDWIEW
+4049 HDEDRLDWIEW
-4060 VQRLV
+4060 MQRLI

-4116 DAEEVIDH
+4116 DAEGGIDH
-4124 YRLAKQIADEFY
+4124 HRLAKQIADEFY
-4136 SDSHDTEICYRGGLR
+4136 SDSHDTEVCYRDGLR
-4151 YQAFLKAY
+4151 YQAFLKAR
-4159 PETGEGAEQRMA
+4159 PETGKGVKQSMS
-4171 FPKDHVLFITGG
+4171 FPKEHVLFITGG

-4192 RHFAEHYGVK
+4192 RHFVERYGVK

-4215 EEWAHFETSNT
+4215 EEWARFETSNT
-4226 SATEKIQAVR
+4226 SAAQKIQAVR

-4256 QVEQTLQHIRQTIGP
+4256 HVEQTLQHIRQTIGP

-4348 YMDYFAEAHQENAP
+4348 YMDYFAEAHQKNAP

-4373 TGMGEVTNDAY
+4373 TGMGEVTNHAY

-4412 VLPAVVNQTNWEPE
+4412 VLPAVANQTNWEPE
-4426 LLMKRRKRHED
+4426 LLMKRRKRHEQ
-4437 GLRESTL
+4437 EAIL
-4444 QSLLAKDNEGV
+4444 QSPLATDIKEID
-4455 DATPKSEGLLSETQ
+4455 DISKSDGLLSETQ
-4469 FWLIDLFSEELRID
+4469 SWLVELFTEELRIN

-4508 HINRKLETALDP
+4508 RINRKLEVALDP

-4532 ADWLIGSYSETLSA
+4532 ADWLISSYSEALSA
-4546 LFGGGISGISAPLEN
+4546 LFGDRISKTAAPMES

-4567 SPPAKERA
+4567 TGPAKDRT

-4583 TTLSPSPHA
+4583 ATISPGSHA
-4592 EDIAVVG
+4592 KDIAVVG
-4599 LSCRFPGADTLET
+4599 LSCRFPGADKLEA

-4621 SSIAPVPAERW
+4621 SSIGPVPAERW
-4632 GCKTPYYAGMIEDVS
+4632 GCKTPYYAGVIDDVS
-4647 HFDSDFFLLHE
+4647 HFDPDFFLLHE

-4710 LDHAKNPIVTVG
+4710 LHHAKNPIVTVG

-4742 VDTACSSALVGMNMA
+4742 VDTACSSALVGLNMA
-4757 IQALRSGDI
+4757 IQALRSSDI

-4771 GGVSLLSSDVSHRLF
+4771 GGVSLLSSDASHRLF

-4821 VKQAME
+4821 VKQALE

-4852 PNLEAHKEVM
+4852 PNLEAQKEVM
-4862 KDALTKSGKKPE
+4862 KDALAKSGKKPE

-4882 GSGSM
+4882 GSGSV

-4899 VYRSDHSSPLSLG
+4899 VYRSGHSSPLSLG

-4934 LMLKERRFVPFLS
+4934 LMLKERSFVPFLS

-4969 KWRDSRPA
+4969 KWTDSRPA

-4994 EGWVEDEKRA
+4994 EAWEKDEKRA
-5004 SKRSPISPPQLKK
+5004 IKRSPISPPQLKK
-5017 RAFSPGES
+5017 RAFSPGKS

-5030 TLKVDAANIW
+5030 TLKMDAANIW

>member
-1 MRNNDNTRN
+1 MRNNDNTRI

-15 VSYGETLHISEE
+15 VSYGEPLHLSEE

-56 SEVYQSYGR
+56 KEVYQSYGR

-122 ESSSGTQRLKDAWML
+122 ESSSGTQKLKDAWTL
-137 LDKPAVLTDRD
+137 LDKPAVITDRD
-148 MHQEMLDWA
+148 MHQEMIDWA
-157 KEQDLE
+157 SEQGLE
-163 GFRAIAVEDLLSAE
+163 GFRAIAAEDLLSAE

-223 QGFTREDITFNWMP
+223 QGFTREDVTFNWMP

-319 EAMVAKVGRRMLEI
+319 EAMVAKVGRRMLEL
-333 LEPYGLPA
+333 LEPHGLPA

-384 SMRIVNDHNEVVE
+384 SMRIVNDHNDLVE

-427 EDGWFETGDLGFL
+427 EDGWFETGDLGYL

-469 AVEELP
+469 AVEELAE
-475 VIETSYTA
+475 IETSYTA

-488 VDQNSTDQL
+488 VNQNSTDQL
-497 AIFFVASAKIKDEQM
+497 AIFFVTSAKMSDEQM
-512 SQLLRNI
+512 SQLRRNI
-519 QSHVSQV
+519 QSHVSQA

-557 SFENGEFD
+557 SFENGDFD
-565 YLLHKSN
+565 YLLHNPN
-572 RINGAVQDGEIQQ
+572 RMNGAVQDEDMQQ
-585 ADHAKRFREEIQ
+585 ADHVRRIREEIQ
-597 EHLLTCLT
+597 EHLLSCLT
-605 KELHVSRDWVVP
+605 EELHISRDWAEP
-617 NATIQSL
+617 NANIQSL
-624 GVNSIKMMKLIRSV
+624 GVNSIKLMKLIRSV
-638 EKKYRIKLRA
+638 EKKYRIKLTA
-648 REIHKYPTIERLAH
+648 REIHQYPTIERLAG
-662 YLSEHEDISS
+662 YLSKQEGISS
-672 LSAGRQGTDTSKTE
+672 ISDDTAGTDTSKTE
-686 PEKSQASFQPLSEVQ
+686 PEKSQAAFQPLSEVQ

-719 PLCLRFSSGLHLE
+719 PLCFRFSSGLHLE
-732 TLQQAF
+732 TLQEAF
-738 SLVLNQHPILKHVI
+738 GFVFQQHPILKHVI
-752 QEKDGMPFLKN
+752 REKDGVPFLTHD
-763 EPAISLKIKTED
+763 PALSLEIKTED
-775 ISSVKESAIPSFL
+775 ISGMKESDIPSFL
-788 RKKAKE
+788 RKKGKE
-794 PFVKEN
+794 PYVKEN

-809 SRSEQEH
+809 SRSEQEQ

-845 LLEGQHPEIAVSPA
+845 LLEGQQPEITVSPA
-859 MYHDFA
+859 IYHDFA
-865 AWEQNMLVGEDGAKH
+865 AWEQNMLAGKDGAKH

-891 LPNLQLPKVSTSS
+891 LPSLQLPKVSTSS
-904 AGSEFEED
+904 ADSEFEED

-939 VFLSCYMVLLG
+939 VFLSCYMMLLG

-983 PIRSELNPADT
+983 PIRSELNPADI
-994 FSEFISKLQLTM
+994 FSEFVAKLQFTM

-1015 PFPKMVRDLNAP
+1015 PFPKMVRDLKIP
-1027 RSQTG
+1027 RSEAG
-1032 SPIFQTAF
+1032 SPVFQTAF

-1045 LQSGSYQNLLSRYDD
+1045 LQSGSYQNLLSRYAD
-1060 FFSVDFIERIHQEGE
+1060 FFSVDFVERIHQEGE

-1082 WETEEKME
+1082 WETEEIME
-1090 LNIKYDTT
+1090 LNIKYNTG
-1098 LFDAV
+1098 LFDAASV
-1103 SISAMFDHFVYVTEQ
+1103 SAMFDQFVYVTEQ
-1118 AMLNPSQPL
+1118 AVLNPSQPL

-1137 EQMILKT
+1137 EQIILKT
-1144 WNATDKTYPYT
+1144 WNDTGKTYPYT

-1174 SYEDQTLTYREL
+1174 SYENQTLTYREL

-1195 YLQAHGVGPDRLAGI
+1195 YLQAHGVGPDRLTGI

-1216 DMLLGLL
+1216 DMLVGLL

-1249 DSEISITLTTSELV
+1249 DSEVSITLTTSELV
-1263 NMLNWNGIKTALLDQ
+1263 NTLSWSGVKTALLDQ
-1278 DSDEIAQTASDRKV
+1278 DWDEIAQTASDRKV

-1298 PEHLAYVIYTSGS
+1298 PENLAYVIYTSGS

-1335 PGLSPEDK
+1335 PDLSPEDN

-1366 AHCHICHTEHTKD
+1366 AHCHICQTEHTKD

-1408 GWENDERVKI
+1408 GWENEERVKI

-1454 VQPINEECSHATIGR
+1454 VQRINEECSHATIGR
-1469 PIANTQMYITDSKL
+1469 PIANTQIYITDSQL
-1483 VPVPAGVPGE
+1483 APVPAGVPGE

-1508 QELTNSKFI
+1508 PELTNTRFI
-1517 DSPFEPGSKL
+1517 DSPFESGSKL

-1576 CVVVAAKE
+1576 CVVVAAEE

-1599 NASLAAR
+1599 NTSLAAR
-1606 ELRHYVKDVLPA
+1606 ELRHYVKDALPA

-1637 KIDRNSLKN
+1637 KIDRNRLKN
-1646 NELTAKQPK
+1646 SGLTAKHSK
-1655 QREISPKNIQ
+1655 REISPKNIQ
-1665 DAVCTI
+1665 DAVLAI

-1680 IEWEDGFF
+1680 IEREDGFF

-1703 IKHELTC
+1703 IKHELSC

-1733 RKADTSGPMPTEP
+1733 RMADTSISVPTEP
-1746 AAHIDQ
+1746 AAYIDQ
-1752 STQMNDLPDYYED
+1752 SFEGNDLPDYYED
-1765 SVAIIGI
+1765 SVAVIGI

-1791 GKESITFYSKEELQ
+1791 GKESITFFSKEELQ

-1814 ENASYVPA
+1814 ENADYVPA

-1827 GKDKFDP
+1827 GKDRFDP

-1860 AIEDAGYAATQ
+1860 AIEDAGYAAKQ

-1934 NCSSSLIGLHT
+1934 NCSSSLIGMHS

-2059 KIQPESI
+2059 KIQPETI
-2066 CYVEAHG
+2066 RYVEAHG

-2088 NVYRQY
+2088 NVYKQY
-2094 TNKTQYCGIGSVKT
+2094 TNKTQFCGIGSVKT

-2135 PSINYKE
+2135 PSINYRE
-2142 PNPNTDLANSP
+2142 PNPNIDLANSP
-2153 FYIVDQ
+2153 FYVVDQ
-2159 KKTLSHDIK
+2159 KKTLSRDIK

-2192 RDSDKKKIEGAC
+2192 KDSDKRKIDGTC

-2211 NKERLQEY
+2211 NNERLQEY
-2219 VKDILAYLER
+2219 VRDIMAYLDR
-2229 KGLETG
+2229 KGLENE

-2268 LTDFIYGKKAIEG
+2268 LTDFISGKTVIEG
-2281 CFQGSKHNDREISW
+2281 CFQGSQQNSREVSW

-2317 LAEIWSKGAHMDW
+2317 LAEIWSKGAYIDW
-2330 MQLYKGERPCRMS
+2330 MQLYKDERPYRMS

-2355 PSQDDRKPSVQI
+2355 PSQADCKPPSHI
-2367 SANQTE
+2367 SGNQTE
-2373 AGSIHPLLHQNTS
+2373 TGSIHPMLHQNTS

-2401 FFLRDHMV
+2401 FFLRDHVV

-2421 EMAHAAIK
+2421 EMARAAIK
-2429 QATGSNNGQ
+2429 QAAGSDTGLG
-2438 GVRIRLNH
+2438 GRIRLNH

-2453 VVDEH
+2453 VVDKH

-2480 TQEEGADPV
+2480 TQEDGADTV
-2489 IHSQGSAELVSAV
+2489 IHSQGSAELVSAAK
-2502 ETPVVD
+2502 TPAAD
-2508 LDEISSRCGKRK
+2508 LAEISRRCGKGK
-2520 MSPDQFYEE
+2520 MSADQFYEE
-2529 GRSRGMFHGSAF
+2529 GRSRGMFHGPAF
-2541 QGIKNVDIGNREVLA
+2541 QGIKNVNIGNKEVLA
-2556 QLQLPENVSGTSE
+2556 QLQLPEIVSETKE

-2605 QLEVIKGCSSSMWAY
+2605 ELEVINGCSSAMWAY

-2635 ADIDVIDESGD
+2635 ADIDVIDASGD

-2659 EGEVPSSKPSSRHER
+2659 EGEVHSSKSSPRHER

-2680 WGEQNG
+2680 WREQNG
-2686 GFVDEDLSYAEH
+2686 GFVDEDLSFAEH

-2707 SVTDSLASNMKDAR
+2707 SVIDSLTSNMKDAR
-2721 VITLYEAEGHIAERY
+2721 VITLNEAEGHIAERY
-2736 QFYAQN
+2736 QLYAQN
-2742 VFELI
+2742 VFELV
-2747 QRKVREHSAG
+2747 QRKIREHSAG
-2757 RIIIQAIVPL
+2757 RVIIQAIVPL
-2767 KKEKQLFTGVSG
+2767 NKEKQLFAGVSG

-2789 KLTAQVIEIEKPA
+2789 KLTAQVIEIEKPE
-2802 EMNDLHL
+2802 EMNDLHF
-2809 KLKDDSRRPVD
+2809 KLKDDCRRPAD

-2840 LSADEL
+2840 PSADEH
-2846 HMPWRENGVY
+2846 HMPWRDEGVY

-2868 FAKEIANRTVRS
+2868 FAKEIADRAVRC
-2880 TIVLTGRSI
+2880 TIVLTGRSV
-2889 LSERKE
+2889 LSERKK
-2895 NELETLRSMGAEVFY
+2895 NELETLRSMGAEVVY

-2922 RLMEDIKEKH
+2922 RLMKEIKEKY

-2942 GSIKDQ
+2942 GSIKDH
-2948 FIVHKTNE
+2948 FIVHKSNE
-2956 EFLEV
+2956 EFQEV
-2961 LQPKVSGLLH
+2961 LQPKVSGLFH

-2979 PLDFFILFSSVSGCL
+2979 PLDFFILFSSVSGSL

-3010 AFAAYRSS
+3010 AFAAYRRS
-3018 LVASKKRFGSTIS
+3018 LAVSKERFGSTIS
-3031 FNWPLWKEGGMQVG
+3031 FNWPLWEEGGMQVG

-3059 PMPTDSALKAFY
+3059 PMPTDSALEAFY
-3071 QGIASEKSQV
+3071 QGIASDKPQV

-3090 MKQKLLSAGE
+3090 MKQKLLSTGTT
-3100 KAKRHDQRNVNQDHG
+3100 AKRKEQKNADQAHG
-3115 QTRKLEASL
+3115 QIQKLEASL
-3124 IQMVGEILKVKTD
+3124 IQMVGAILKVNND
-3137 DIDVSTELSEYGFD
+3137 DIDVNTELSEYGFD
-3151 SVTFTVFTNKINEAY
+3151 SVTFTVFTNQINEAY

-3180 IQSLAEYVIAAYP
+3180 IQSLTEYVIAAYP
-3193 GELNLDADV
+3193 GELNQDAAV
-3202 NDTDERSSSLHSLN
+3202 NDTDETSSSLHSLN
-3216 SLRASLGNMISAI
+3216 SLRASLGNMVSAI

-3237 DVNTEL
+3237 DVRTEL

-3255 FANKINEAYQL
+3255 FTNKINETYHL
-3266 ELTPTIFFEYG
+3266 EVTPTVFFEYG
-3277 SIQSLAGYLID
+3277 SIQSLAEYLID
-3288 QYEETFVQESEKSEG
+3288 EFEETFVQESAESEG

-3308 PISSEVPKMTARR
+3308 TITSEVPKSTTRR
-3321 KHRFQQPVIAK
+3321 KHRFKQPVIAK
-3332 EERNNNQTADFEPIA
+3332 EETSKKQTADFEPIA

-3358 MDIDEFWKNLEEGKG
+3358 MDIDEFWRNLEEGKN

-3386 EHYGNPDTEVNKT
+3386 EHYGNPDTEANKT

-3478 PIEGHAATGQMIP
+3478 PIEGHAATGHMIP

-3507 SEPVETACS
+3507 SEPIETACS

-3524 AVTAMQSGNCEM
+3524 AVTAMQIGDCEM

-3620 PNPKAQADL
+3620 PNPKAQTDL

-3661 INGLKAAFRKL
+3661 INGLKAAFKEL

-3758 NELPRRAGVS
+3758 NELPRRAGIS

-3778 IVIEEYMPKGNSE
+3778 IVIEEYIPEANSK
-3791 QTAPEQPNVIV
+3791 QMASEQPNMIV

-3807 KNRLMDRASQLL
+3807 KNRLRDRASQLL
-3819 EAIRKQKY
+3819 EAIRKKKY
-3827 TDKDLHRIAF
+3827 TDQDLHGIAY

-3847 ERLACIAGTV
+3847 ERLACIAGTM
-3857 QELEEKLQTFVD
+3857 QELEEKLQAFVD
-3869 GKEETEA
+3869 GKEETGE
-3876 FFQGQSNRNKETQAI
+3876 FFLGQSNRYKETQTI
-3891 FTEDEDMAMAI
+3891 FTADEDMAMAL

-3945 AKDRYWVPAKG
+3945 AKDHYWVPAKE
-3956 HLEPDK
+3956 HSEPDK
-3962 KELVDAREKRT
+3962 KELVNASEKRI
-3973 ACFLTKQWS
+3973 ACFLTKQWR
-3982 LSPFG
+3982 LSPVG
-3987 STVPVTRTVAILSN
+3987 SKVPGTRTVAILSN
-4001 QETADLAAE
+4001 PETADLAAE
-4010 VSTYFPNHLILDV
+4010 VSAYFPNHLLLDV
-4023 SRIDWYQ
+4023 SRLDGNQ
-4030 SDIDWKEFDGLV
+4030 SDIDWKQFGGLV

-4049 DDKDQLDWIEW
+4049 EDEGRLDWIEW
-4060 VQRLV
+4060 VQRLI

-4124 YRLAKQIADEFY
+4124 HRLAKQIADEFY
-4136 SDSHDTEICYRGGLR
+4136 TDSHDAEVCYRDGLR
-4151 YQAFLKAY
+4151 YQAFLKAH
-4159 PETGEGAEQRMA
+4159 PETGKGADQSMA
-4171 FPKDHVLFITGG
+4171 FPKEHVLFITGG

-4192 RHFAEHYGVK
+4192 RHFVKHYGVK

-4215 EEWAHFETSNT
+4215 EEWARLETANT
-4226 SATEKIQAVR
+4226 SSAQKINAVR

-4245 QMLSLTLSDDA
+4245 QMLSLPLSDEA
-4256 QVEQTLQHIRQTIGP
+4256 LVEQTLQHIRKTLGP

-4290 RKTPDDIQRVLE
+4290 RKTADDIQRVLE

-4326 SSVSAIIPEL
+4326 SSVSAIIPQL

-4348 YMDYFAEAHQENAP
+4348 YMDYFAEAHQKNTP

-4368 PNWKE
+4368 PNWRE
-4373 TGMGEVTNDAY
+4373 TGMGEVTNHAY

-4403 ILSKTLEPV
+4403 ILSKTLKPV
-4412 VLPAVVNQTNWEPE
+4412 VLPAVANQINWEPE
-4426 LLMKRRKRHED
+4426 LLMKRRKQHED
-4437 GLRESTL
+4437 GLRELTL
-4444 QSLLAKDNEGV
+4444 QSPLVTDIDGTDKIFKND
-4455 DATPKSEGLLSETQ
+4455 GLLSETQ
-4469 FWLIDLFSEELRID
+4469 SWLVDLFTEELRIE

-4488 IDGLF
+4488 IDVLF

-4508 HINRKLETALDP
+4508 RINRKLEAALDP

-4532 ADWLIGSYSETLSA
+4532 ADWLIGSYSEMLSA
-4546 LFGGGISGISAPLEN
+4546 LFGGGISDTSAPLEN

-4567 SPPAKERA
+4567 SATAKERA
-4575 PAAQIQAP
+4575 PADQIQAP
-4583 TTLSPSPHA
+4583 ATLSPDSHA

-4599 LSCRFPGADTLET
+4599 LSCRFPSADTLET

-4621 SSIAPVPAERW
+4621 SSIVPVPAERW
-4632 GCKTPYYAGMIEDVS
+4632 GCKTPYYAGVIDGVS
-4647 HFDSDFFLLHE
+4647 HFDPDFFLLHE

-4710 LDHAKNPIVTVG
+4710 LHHAKNPIVTVG

-4742 VDTACSSALVGMNMA
+4742 VDTACSSALVGMNMS

-4771 GGVSLLSSDVSHRLF
+4771 GGVSLLSSDASHRLF

-4793 KHSSFH
+4793 KQSSFH

-4821 VKQAME
+4821 VKQALE

-4852 PNLEAHKEVM
+4852 PNLEAQKEVM
-4862 KDALTKSGKKPE
+4862 KDALAKSGKKPE

-4899 VYRSDHSSPLSLG
+4899 VYRSGHSLPLSLG

-4969 KWRDSRPA
+4969 NWTDLRPA

-4994 EGWVEDEKRA
+4994 EAWERDEKRA
-5004 SKRSPISPPQLKK
+5004 IKRSPISPPQLKK
-5017 RAFSPGES
+5017 RAFSHGES

-5030 TLKVDAANIW
+5030 TLKMDTANIW

>member
-1 MRNNDNTRN
+1 MRNNDNTRI

-15 VSYGETLHISEE
+15 VSYGEPLHISEE

-56 SEVYQSYGR
+56 TEVYQSYGR

-122 ESSSGTQRLKDAWML
+122 ESSSGTQKLKDAWTL
-137 LDKPAVLTDRD
+137 LDKPTVITDQD

-157 KEQDLE
+157 REQGLQ

-223 QGFTREDITFNWMP
+223 QGFTRDDITFNWMP

-294 VTDFAEEMKNR
+294 VTDFAEEMKDR

-319 EAMVAKVGRRMLEI
+319 EAMVAKVGRRMLEL
-333 LEPYGLPA
+333 LEPHGLPA

-369 DDDHFVEIGSPIPGF
+369 DNDHFVEIGSPIPGF
-384 SMRIVNDHNEVVE
+384 SMRIVNDQNEVVE

-475 VIETSYTA
+475 EIETSYTA
-483 ACAVR
+483 ACGVR
-488 VDQNSTDQL
+488 VGQNSTDQL
-497 AIFFVASAKIKDEQM
+497 AIFFVTSAKMNDEQM
-512 SQLLRNI
+512 SQLLRKI
-519 QSHVSQV
+519 QSHVSQA

-572 RINGAVQDGEIQQ
+572 RMNDAVQDGEIQQ
-585 ADHAKRFREEIQ
+585 ADHAIKIREEIQ
-597 EHLLTCLT
+597 EHLLSCLT
-605 KELHVSRDWVVP
+605 EELHISRDWVEP

-624 GVNSIKMMKLIRSV
+624 GVNSIKMMKLIRSI
-638 EKKYRIKLRA
+638 EKKYRIKLTA
-648 REIHKYPTIERLAH
+648 REIHKYPTIERLAR
-662 YLSEHEDISS
+662 YLSEHEDIRS
-672 LSAGRQGTDTSKTE
+672 LSADREETGTSKME
-686 PEKSQASFQPLSEVQ
+686 QERSQAFFQPLSEVQ

-719 PLCLRFSSGLHLE
+719 PLCFRFSSGLHLK
-732 TLQQAF
+732 TLQEAF
-738 SLVLNQHPILKHVI
+738 GLVLKQHPILKHVI
-752 QEKDGMPFLKN
+752 QEKDGVPFLKN
-763 EPAISLKIKTED
+763 EPALSLEIQTED
-775 ISSVKESAIPSFL
+775 ISGMKKSDIPAFL
-788 RKKAKE
+788 RKKVKE
-794 PFVKEN
+794 PYVKEN

-809 SRSEQEH
+809 SRSDQEH
-816 FLLVVIHHL
+816 FLLIVIHHM

-845 LLEGQHPEIAVSPA
+845 LLEGQQPEISVSPA
-859 MYHDFA
+859 IYHDFA
-865 AWEQNMLVGEDGAKH
+865 AWEQNMLAGKDGTKH

-904 AGSEFEED
+904 ADSEFEED

-925 VRTFAKEH
+925 VRAFAKEQ

-939 VFLSCYMVLLG
+939 VFLSCYMMLLG

-960 GMPAMV
+960 GVPAMV

-994 FSEFISKLQLTM
+994 FSDFISKLQFTM

-1015 PFPKMVRDLNAP
+1015 PFPKMVRDLNVP
-1027 RSQTG
+1027 HSQTG
-1032 SPIFQTAF
+1032 SPVFQTAF

-1045 LQSGSYQNLLSRYDD
+1045 LQSGSYQSLLNRYAD
-1060 FFSVDFIERIHQEGE
+1060 FFSVDFVERIHQEGE

-1098 LFDAV
+1098 LFDAA

-1174 SYEDQTLTYREL
+1174 SYEDETLTYREL

-1216 DMLLGLL
+1216 DMLVGLL

-1249 DSEISITLTTSELV
+1249 DSEVSITLTTSELV
-1263 NMLNWNGIKTALLDQ
+1263 NTLRWNGVKTALLDK
-1278 DSDEIAQTASDRKV
+1278 DWDDIAQTASDRKG

-1298 PEHLAYVIYTSGS
+1298 PENLAYVIYTSGS

-1366 AHCHICHTEHTKD
+1366 AHCHICQTEHTKD
-1379 VEKLKQDIQTIKP
+1379 VEKLKRDIQTIKP

-1403 MLFYS
+1403 MLFYA
-1408 GWENDERVKI
+1408 GWENEERVKI

-1454 VQPINEECSHATIGR
+1454 VQRINEECSHATIGK
-1469 PIANTQMYITDSKL
+1469 PIANTQMYITDSQL

-1508 QELTNSKFI
+1508 QELTNSRFI
-1517 DSPFEPGSKL
+1517 DSPFESGTKL

-1569 EHPGIQE
+1569 EHPGIQD
-1576 CVVVAAKE
+1576 CVVVATEE
-1584 NGMDKLAAYYTAKHA
+1584 NGMDKLAAYYTTKDA

-1637 KIDRNSLKN
+1637 KIDRNSLKH

-1655 QREISPKNIQ
+1655 QREISPLNIQ
-1665 DAVCTI
+1665 EAVFAI
-1671 WQDVLKMTD
+1671 WQDVLKMSD

-1703 IKHELTC
+1703 IKHELSC

-1733 RKADTSGPMPTEP
+1733 RMGDTSASMPTEP

-1752 STQMNDLPDYYED
+1752 FTQMNDLPDYYED

-1791 GKESITFYSKEELQ
+1791 GKESITFFSKEELQ
-1805 RFGISEEMA
+1805 RFGISEEIA
-1814 ENASYVPA
+1814 ENAGYVPA

-1827 GKDKFDP
+1827 GKDRFDP

-1847 DPQFRMLLTHSWK
+1847 DPQLRMLLTHSWK
-1860 AIEDAGYAATQ
+1860 AIEDAGYAAKQ

-1934 NCSSSLIGLHT
+1934 NCSSSLIGLHS
-1945 AYKSLLSGES
+1945 AYKSLQSGES

-2094 TNKTQYCGIGSVKT
+2094 TNKTQFCGIGSVKT

-2135 PSINYKE
+2135 PSLNYKV
-2142 PNPNTDLANSP
+2142 PNPNTDLSSSP
-2153 FYIVDQ
+2153 FYVVDQ
-2159 KKTLSHDIK
+2159 KKTLSRDIK

-2192 RDSDKKKIEGAC
+2192 RDSDKRKIDGTC

-2219 VKDILAYLER
+2219 VQDILAYLER
-2229 KGLETG
+2229 TGLEDG
-2235 QLPDFAYTLQV
+2235 QLHDFAYTLQV
-2246 GREAMEYR
+2246 GREEMEHR

-2268 LTDFIYGKKAIEG
+2268 LTDFINGKTAIEG
-2281 CFQGSKHNDREISW
+2281 CFQGSKHNDREILW

-2330 MQLYKGERPCRMS
+2330 MQLYKGERPYRMS

-2355 PSQDDRKPSVQI
+2355 PSQDDRKPSGQI
-2367 SANQTE
+2367 SGNQTE
-2373 AGSIHPLLHQNTS
+2373 IGSIHPLLHQNTS

-2401 FFLRDHMV
+2401 FFLRDHVV

-2468 EEDGKITFDIYS
+2468 EEDGKITFEIYS
-2480 TQEEGADPV
+2480 TQEDGADPV
-2489 IHSQGSAELVSAV
+2489 IHSQGSVELVSAA
-2502 ETPVVD
+2502 ETPVTD
-2508 LDEISSRCGKRK
+2508 LAEISRRCGKGK
-2520 MSPDQFYEE
+2520 MSPGQFYEE
-2529 GRSRGMFHGSAF
+2529 GRRRGMFHGPAF

-2556 QLQLPENVSGTSE
+2556 QLKLPEIVSGTKE

-2605 QLEVIKGCSSSMWAY
+2605 ELEVIKGCSSAMWAY
-2620 ARLSDSHHSGDIVQK
+2620 ARLSDSDLSGGIVQK
-2635 ADIDVIDESGD
+2635 ADIDVLDESGN

-2659 EGEVPSSKPSSRHER
+2659 EGEVHSSKPHER

-2680 WGEQNG
+2680 WREQNG
-2686 GFVDEDLSYAEH
+2686 GYEDEDLSFAEH

-2707 SVTDSLASNMKDAR
+2707 SVTDSIASNMKDAR
-2721 VITLYEAEGHIAERY
+2721 VITLNEAKGHIAERY
-2736 QFYAQN
+2736 QCYMQHI
-2742 VFELI
+2742 FELMQSKI
-2747 QRKVREHSAG
+2747 REHSAG

-2767 KKEKQLFTGVSG
+2767 KKEKQLFAGVSG
-2779 LLKTAELEFS
+2779 LFKTAELEFS
-2789 KLTAQVIEIEKPA
+2789 KLTAQVIEIEKPE

-2809 KLKDDSRRPVD
+2809 KLKDDSRRPAD

-2840 LSADEL
+2840 PSANEL
-2846 HMPWRENGVY
+2846 HMPWRDEGIY

-2868 FAKEIANRTVRS
+2868 FAKEIANQTVRS
-2880 TIVLTGRSI
+2880 TIVLTGRSV

-2895 NELETLRSMGAEVFY
+2895 NELKALRSMGAEVVY

-2922 RLMEDIKEKH
+2922 RLMEEIKEKY

-2942 GSIKDQ
+2942 GSIKDH
-2948 FIVHKTNE
+2948 FIVHKTKE
-2956 EFLEV
+2956 EFQEV

-3018 LVASKKRFGSTIS
+3018 LAASKKRFGSTIS
-3031 FNWPLWKEGGMQVG
+3031 FNWPLWEEGGMQVG
-3045 AEVEQRMLKTMGMV
+3045 AEEEKRMLKTMGMV
-3059 PMPTDSALKAFY
+3059 PMPTDSALRAFY
-3071 QGIASEKSQV
+3071 QGIASDKPQV

-3090 MKQKLLSAGE
+3090 MKQKLLSAE
-3100 KAKRHDQRNVNQDHG
+3100 TTSKRKGQKNADQAHG
-3115 QTRKLEASL
+3115 QTQKLEASL
-3124 IQMVGEILKVKTD
+3124 IEMVGAILKVNTD
-3137 DIDVSTELSEYGFD
+3137 DIDVNTELSEYGFD

-3180 IQSLAEYVIAAYP
+3180 IQSLAEY
-3193 GELNLDADV
+3193 
-3202 NDTDERSSSLHSLN
+3202 
-3216 SLRASLGNMISAI
+3216 
-3229 LKVDSEDI
+3229 
-3237 DVNTEL
+3237 
-3243 SEYGFDSVTFTV
+3243 
-3255 FANKINEAYQL
+3255 
-3266 ELTPTIFFEYG
+3266 
-3277 SIQSLAGYLID
+3277 LID
-3288 QYEETFVQESEKSEG
+3288 EHEATFVQEVEKSEG

-3308 PISSEVPKMTARR
+3308 TISSTVPKITTRS
-3321 KHRFQQPVIAK
+3321 KHRFKQPVIAK
-3332 EERNNNQTADFEPIA
+3332 EERSKKQTADFEPIA

-3358 MDIDEFWKNLEEGKG
+3358 KDIDEFWRNLEEGKD

-3386 EHYGNPDTEVNKT
+3386 EHYGNPDTDVNKT
-3399 DIKWGGFIDGVAE
+3399 DIKWGGFIDGVEE

-3432 RLLMTYVWKT
+3432 RLLMTFVWKA

-3452 LSGTGTGIFIGTGN
+3452 LSGTGTGIFVGTGN

-3478 PIEGHAATGQMIP
+3478 PIEGHAATGHMIP

-3507 SEPVETACS
+3507 SEPIETACS

-3629 LVRAYRQA
+3629 LVHAYRQA

-3661 INGLKAAFRKL
+3661 INGLKAAFKEL

-3677 GSQPDIPDHRCGIGS
+3677 GSQADIPENRCGIGS

-3758 NELPRRAGVS
+3758 NKLPRRAGIS

-3778 IVIEEYMPKGNSE
+3778 IVIEEYIPKVNSE
-3791 QTAPEQPNVIV
+3791 QTAPEQPSIIV

-3807 KNRLMDRASQLL
+3807 KNRLIDRASQLL
-3819 EAIRKQKY
+3819 EAIRKKRY
-3827 TDKDLHRIAF
+3827 TDQDLHRIAY

-3847 ERLACIAGTV
+3847 ERLACIAGTM
-3857 QELEEKLQTFVD
+3857 QELEEKLQAFVD
-3869 GKEETEA
+3869 GKEETGE
-3876 FFQGQSNRNKETQAI
+3876 FFRGQSNRNKETQAI
-3891 FTEDEDMAMAI
+3891 FTADEDMAMAL

-3911 AKLADLWVKGVAIQ
+3911 AKLADLWVKGVVIQ

-3945 AKDRYWVPAKG
+3945 AKDHYWLPAKE
-3956 HLEPDK
+3956 HS
-3962 KELVDAREKRT
+3962 ELVDTSEKRT
-3973 ACFLTKQWS
+3973 ACFLTKEWS
-3982 LSPFG
+3982 LSPIG
-3987 STVPVTRTVAILSN
+3987 SKVPGTRTVAILSN

-4010 VSTYFPNHLILDV
+4010 VSKYFPDHLLLDV
-4023 SRIDWYQ
+4023 SRTDCYQ
-4030 SDIDWKEFDGLV
+4030 SDTDWKEFDGLV

-4049 DDKDQLDWIEW
+4049 HDEDRLDWIEW
-4060 VQRLV
+4060 MQRLI

-4088 SVRMAGA
+4088 SVRMVGA

-4116 DAEEVIDH
+4116 DAEGGIDH
-4124 YRLAKQIADEFY
+4124 HRLAKQIADEFY
-4136 SDSHDTEICYRGGLR
+4136 SDSHDTEVCYRDGLR
-4151 YQAFLKAY
+4151 YQAFLKARS
-4159 PETGEGAEQRMA
+4159 ETGKGVEQSMT
-4171 FPKDHVLFITGG
+4171 FPKEHVLFITGG

-4192 RHFAEHYGVK
+4192 RHFVERYGVK

-4215 EEWAHFETSNT
+4215 EEWARFETSNT
-4226 SATEKIQAVR
+4226 SVAQKIQAVR

-4256 QVEQTLQHIRQTIGP
+4256 HVEQTLQHIRQTLGP

-4290 RKTPDDIQRVLE
+4290 RKTADDIQRVLE

-4348 YMDYFAEAHQENAP
+4348 YMDYFAEAHQKNAP

-4373 TGMGEVTNDAY
+4373 TGMGEVTNHVY

-4412 VLPAVVNQTNWEPE
+4412 VLPAVANQTNWEPE
-4426 LLMKRRKRHED
+4426 PLMKRRKRHEQ
-4437 GLRESTL
+4437 EATL
-4444 QSLLAKDNEGV
+4444 QSPLSTDIKEID
-4455 DATPKSEGLLSETQ
+4455 DISKSDGLLSETQ
-4469 FWLIDLFSEELRID
+4469 SWLVELFTEELRIN

-4508 HINRKLETALDP
+4508 RINRKLEAALDP

-4532 ADWLIGSYSETLSA
+4532 ADWLISSYSETLSA
-4546 LFGGGISGISAPLEN
+4546 LFGDKISKTAAPMES
-4561 KMEAGV
+4561 KMEADVTG
-4567 SPPAKERA
+4567 PAKDRA

-4583 TTLSPSPHA
+4583 ATISPGSHA

-4599 LSCRFPGADTLET
+4599 LSCRFPGADKLEA
-4612 YWSLLSEGR
+4612 YWSILSEGR
-4621 SSIAPVPAERW
+4621 SSIGPVPAERW
-4632 GCKTPYYAGMIEDVS
+4632 GCKTPYYAGVIDDVS
-4647 HFDSDFFLLHE
+4647 HFDPDFFLLHE

-4710 LDHAKNPIVTVG
+4710 LHHAKNPIVTVG

-4757 IQALRSGDI
+4757 IQALRSSDI
-4766 QSALV
+4766 QSAIV
-4771 GGVSLLSSDVSHRLF
+4771 GGVSLLSSDASHRLF

-4821 VKQAME
+4821 VKQALE

-4852 PNLEAHKEVM
+4852 PNLEAQKEVM
-4862 KDALTKSGKKPE
+4862 KDALAKSGKKPE

-4882 GSGSM
+4882 GSGSV

-4899 VYRSDHSSPLSLG
+4899 VYRSGHSSPLSLG

-4934 LMLKERRFVPFLS
+4934 LMLKERSFVPFLS

-4969 KWRDSRPA
+4969 KWTDSRPA

-4994 EGWVEDEKRA
+4994 AAWEKDEKRA
-5004 SKRSPISPPQLKK
+5004 IKRSPISPPQLKK
-5017 RAFSPGES
+5017 RAFSPGKS

-5030 TLKVDAANIW
+5030 TLKMDAANIW

>member
-1 MRNNDNTRN
+1 MRNNDNTRI

-15 VSYGETLHISEE
+15 VSYGEPLHLSEE

-56 SEVYQSYGR
+56 KEVYQSYGR

-122 ESSSGTQRLKDAWML
+122 ESSSGTQKLKDAWTL
-137 LDKPAVLTDRD
+137 LDKPAVITDRD
-148 MHQEMLDWA
+148 MHQEMIDWA
-157 KEQDLE
+157 SEQGLE
-163 GFRAIAVEDLLSAE
+163 GFRAIAAEDLLSAE

-223 QGFTREDITFNWMP
+223 KGFTREDITFNWMP

-319 EAMVAKVGRRMLEI
+319 EAMVAKVGRRMLEL
-333 LEPYGLPA
+333 LEPHGLPA

-384 SMRIVNDHNEVVE
+384 SMRIVNDHNDLVE

-427 EDGWFETGDLGFL
+427 EDGWFETGDLGYL

-469 AVEELP
+469 AVEELAE
-475 VIETSYTA
+475 IETSYTA

-497 AIFFVASAKIKDEQM
+497 AIFFVTSANMNDEQM

-519 QSHVSQV
+519 QSHVSQA

-557 SFENGEFD
+557 SFENGDFD
-565 YLLHKSN
+565 YLLHNPN
-572 RINGAVQDGEIQQ
+572 RMNGAVQDEDMQQ
-585 ADHAKRFREEIQ
+585 ADHVRRIREEIQ
-597 EHLLTCLT
+597 EHLLSCLT
-605 KELHVSRDWVVP
+605 EELHVSRDWAEP
-617 NATIQSL
+617 NANIQSL

-638 EKKYRIKLRA
+638 EKKYRIKLTA
-648 REIHKYPTIERLAH
+648 REIHQYPTIERLAG
-662 YLSEHEDISS
+662 YLSKQEDISS
-672 LSAGRQGTDTSKTE
+672 LSDDTAGTDTSKTE
-686 PEKSQASFQPLSEVQ
+686 PEKSQAAFQPLSEVQ

-719 PLCLRFSSGLHLE
+719 PLCFRFSSGLHLE
-732 TLQQAF
+732 TLQEAF
-738 SLVLNQHPILKHVI
+738 GFVFQQHPILKHVI
-752 QEKDGMPFLKN
+752 REKDGVPFLTHD
-763 EPAISLKIKTED
+763 PALSLEIKTED
-775 ISSVKESAIPSFL
+775 ISGMKESDIPSFL
-788 RKKAKE
+788 RKKGKE
-794 PFVKEN
+794 PYVKEN

-809 SRSEQEH
+809 SRSEQEQ

-845 LLEGQHPEIAVSPA
+845 LLEGQQPEITVSPA
-859 MYHDFA
+859 IYHDFA
-865 AWEQNMLVGEDGAKH
+865 AWEQNMLAGKDGAKH

-904 AGSEFEED
+904 ADSEFEED

-939 VFLSCYMVLLG
+939 VFLSCYMMLLG

-983 PIRSELNPADT
+983 PIRSELNPADI
-994 FSEFISKLQLTM
+994 FSEFVAKLQFTM
-1006 LDGLDHAAY
+1006 LDGLDHADY
-1015 PFPKMVRDLNAP
+1015 PFPKMVRDLNIP
-1027 RSQTG
+1027 RSEAG
-1032 SPIFQTAF
+1032 SPVFQTAF

-1045 LQSGSYQNLLSRYDD
+1045 LQTGSYQNLLSRYAD
-1060 FFSVDFIERIHQEGE
+1060 FFSVDFVERIHQEGE

-1082 WETEEKME
+1082 WETEEIME
-1090 LNIKYDTT
+1090 LNIKYNTG
-1098 LFDAV
+1098 LFDAASV
-1103 SISAMFDHFVYVTEQ
+1103 SAMFDQFVYVTEQ
-1118 AMLNPSQPL
+1118 AVLNPSQPL
-1127 KEYSLLPEAE
+1127 KEYSLLPVAE
-1137 EQMILKT
+1137 EQIILKT
-1144 WNATDKTYPYT
+1144 WNDTGKTYPYT

-1174 SYEDQTLTYREL
+1174 SYENQTLTYREL

-1195 YLQAHGVGPDRLAGI
+1195 YLQAHGVGPDRLTGI

-1216 DMLLGLL
+1216 DMLVGLL

-1249 DSEISITLTTSELV
+1249 DSEVSITLTTSELV
-1263 NMLNWNGIKTALLDQ
+1263 NTLSWSGVKTALLDQ
-1278 DSDEIAQTASDRKV
+1278 DWDEIAHTASDRKV

-1298 PEHLAYVIYTSGS
+1298 PENLAYVIYTSGS

-1335 PGLSPEDK
+1335 PGLSPEDN

-1366 AHCHICHTEHTKD
+1366 AHCHICQTEHTKD

-1408 GWENDERVKI
+1408 GWENEERVKI

-1454 VQPINEECSHATIGR
+1454 VQRINEECSHATIGR
-1469 PIANTQMYITDSKL
+1469 PIANTQIYITDSQL
-1483 VPVPAGVPGE
+1483 APVPAGVPGE

-1508 QELTNSKFI
+1508 PELTNTRFI
-1517 DSPFEPGSKL
+1517 DSPFESGSKL

-1576 CVVVAAKE
+1576 CVVVAAEE
-1584 NGMDKLAAYYTAKHA
+1584 NGMDKLVAYYTAKHA
-1599 NASLAAR
+1599 NTSLAAR
-1606 ELRHYVKDVLPA
+1606 ELRHYVKDALPA
-1618 YMVPSYFIQLDH
+1618 YMVPSYFIQIDH

-1637 KIDRNSLKN
+1637 KIDRNRLKN
-1646 NELTAKQPK
+1646 RGLTAKHSK
-1655 QREISPKNIQ
+1655 EREISPKNIQ
-1665 DAVCTI
+1665 DAVLAI

-1680 IEWEDGFF
+1680 IEREDGFF

-1703 IKHELTC
+1703 IKHELSC

-1733 RKADTSGPMPTEP
+1733 RMADTSIFVPTEP
-1746 AAHIDQ
+1746 AAYIDQ
-1752 STQMNDLPDYYED
+1752 SFKGNDLPDYYED
-1765 SVAIIGI
+1765 SVAVIGI

-1791 GKESITFYSKEELQ
+1791 GKESITFFSKEELQ

-1814 ENASYVPA
+1814 ENADYVPA

-1860 AIEDAGYAATQ
+1860 AIEDAGYAAKQ

-1891 SDTTESLETPDGY
+1891 PDTTESLETPDGY

-1934 NCSSSLIGLHT
+1934 NCSSSLIGMHS

-2059 KIQPESI
+2059 KIQPETI
-2066 CYVEAHG
+2066 RYVEAHG

-2088 NVYRQY
+2088 NVYRKY
-2094 TNKTQYCGIGSVKT
+2094 TNKTQFCGIGSVKT

-2142 PNPNTDLANSP
+2142 PNPNIDLANSP
-2153 FYIVDQ
+2153 FYVVDQ
-2159 KKTLSHDIK
+2159 KKTLSRDIK

-2192 RDSDKKKIEGAC
+2192 KDSDKRKIDGTC

-2219 VKDILAYLER
+2219 VRDIMAYLDR
-2229 KGLETG
+2229 KGLENE

-2246 GREAMEYR
+2246 GREAMDYR

-2268 LTDFIYGKKAIEG
+2268 LTDFISGKTVIEG
-2281 CFQGSKHNDREISW
+2281 CFQGSQQNSREVSW

-2317 LAEIWSKGAHMDW
+2317 LAEIWSKGAYMDW
-2330 MQLYKGERPCRMS
+2330 MQLYKDERPYRMS

-2355 PSQDDRKPSVQI
+2355 PSQSDRKPSSHI
-2367 SANQTE
+2367 SGDQTE
-2373 AGSIHPLLHQNTS
+2373 TGSIHPLLHQNTS

-2401 FFLRDHMV
+2401 FFLRDHVV

-2421 EMAHAAIK
+2421 EMARAAIK
-2429 QATGSNNGQ
+2429 QAAGSDNGQ

-2453 VVDEH
+2453 VVDNH

-2480 TQEEGADPV
+2480 TQEDGADPV
-2489 IHSQGSAELVSAV
+2489 IHSQGSAELVSAAK
-2502 ETPVVD
+2502 TPVAD
-2508 LDEISSRCGKRK
+2508 LTEILRRCGKGK
-2520 MSPDQFYEE
+2520 MSADQFYEE

-2541 QGIKNVDIGNREVLA
+2541 QGIKNVNIGNKEVLA
-2556 QLQLPENVSGTSE
+2556 QLQLPEIVSGTKE

-2605 QLEVIKGCSSSMWAY
+2605 ELEVINRCSSSMWAY
-2620 ARLSDSHHSGDIVQK
+2620 ARLSDSHHSEDIVQK

-2659 EGEVPSSKPSSRHER
+2659 EGEVHSSKSSPRHER

-2680 WGEQNG
+2680 WREQNG
-2686 GFVDEDLSYAEH
+2686 GFVDEDLSFAEH

-2707 SVTDSLASNMKDAR
+2707 SVIDSLASNMKDAR
-2721 VITLYEAEGHIAERY
+2721 VITLDEAEGHIAERY
-2736 QFYAQN
+2736 QLYAQN
-2742 VFELI
+2742 VFELV
-2747 QRKVREHSAG
+2747 QRKIREHSAG
-2757 RIIIQAIVPL
+2757 RVIIQAIVPL
-2767 KKEKQLFTGVSG
+2767 NKEKQLFAGVSG

-2789 KLTAQVIEIEKPA
+2789 KLTAQVIEIEKPE
-2802 EMNDLHL
+2802 EMNDLHF
-2809 KLKDDSRRPVD
+2809 KLKDDCRRPAD

-2840 LSADEL
+2840 PSADEH
-2846 HMPWRENGVY
+2846 HMPWRDEGVY

-2868 FAKEIANRTVRS
+2868 FAKEIADRAVRC
-2880 TIVLTGRSI
+2880 TIVLTGRSV
-2889 LSERKE
+2889 LSERKK
-2895 NELETLRSMGAEVFY
+2895 NELETLRSMGAEVVY
-2910 READVSD
+2910 RETDVSD

-2922 RLMEDIKEKH
+2922 RLMKEMKEKY

-2942 GSIKDQ
+2942 GSIKDH
-2948 FIVHKTNE
+2948 FIVQKSNE
-2956 EFLEV
+2956 EFQEV

-2979 PLDFFILFSSVSGCL
+2979 PLDFFILFSSVSGSL

-3010 AFAAYRSS
+3010 AFAAYRRS
-3018 LVASKKRFGSTIS
+3018 LAVSKKRFGSTIS
-3031 FNWPLWKEGGMQVG
+3031 FNWPLWEEGGMQVG

-3059 PMPTDSALKAFY
+3059 PMPTDSALEAFY
-3071 QGIASEKSQV
+3071 QGIASNKPQV

-3090 MKQKLLSAGE
+3090 MKQKLLSTGTT
-3100 KAKRHDQRNVNQDHG
+3100 AKRKEQKNADQAHG
-3115 QTRKLEASL
+3115 QIQKLEASL
-3124 IQMVGEILKVKTD
+3124 IQMVGAILKVNND
-3137 DIDVSTELSEYGFD
+3137 DIDANTELSEYGFD
-3151 SVTFTVFTNKINEAY
+3151 SVTFTVFTNQINEAY

-3180 IQSLAEYVIAAYP
+3180 IQSLTEYVMTSHP
-3193 GELNLDADV
+3193 GELNQDAAV
-3202 NDTDERSSSLHSLN
+3202 NDTDETSSSFHRLN
-3216 SLRASLGNMISAI
+3216 SLRASLGNMVSAI

-3255 FANKINEAYQL
+3255 FTNKINETYHL
-3266 ELTPTIFFEYG
+3266 ELTPTVFFEYG
-3277 SIQSLAGYLID
+3277 SIQSLAEYLID
-3288 QYEETFVQESEKSEG
+3288 EFEETFVQESAESEG

-3308 PISSEVPKMTARR
+3308 TISPEVPKSTTRR
-3321 KHRFQQPVIAK
+3321 KHRFKQPVIAK
-3332 EERNNNQTADFEPIA
+3332 EETSKQTADFEPIA

-3358 MDIDEFWKNLEEGKG
+3358 MDIDEFWRNLEEGKN

-3386 EHYGNPDTEVNKT
+3386 EHYGNPDTEADKT

-3432 RLLMTYVWKT
+3432 RLLMTYVWKA

-3478 PIEGHAATGQMIP
+3478 PIEGHAATGHMIP

-3507 SEPVETACS
+3507 SEPIETACS

-3524 AVTAMQSGNCEM
+3524 AVTAMQSGDCEM

-3571 DANGYVRGEGVGMVM
+3571 DANGYVRGEGVGMIM

-3620 PNPKAQADL
+3620 PNPKAQTDL

-3661 INGLKAAFRKL
+3661 INGLKAAFKEL

-3677 GSQPDIPDHRCGIGS
+3677 GSQPDIPDHRCGISS

-3758 NELPRRAGVS
+3758 NELPRRAGIS

-3778 IVIEEYMPKGNSE
+3778 IVIEEYIPDANSK
-3791 QTAPEQPNVIV
+3791 QMASEQPNMIV

-3819 EAIRKQKY
+3819 EAIRKKKY
-3827 TDKDLHRIAF
+3827 TDQDLHGIAY

-3847 ERLACIAGTV
+3847 ERLACIAGTM
-3857 QELEEKLQTFVD
+3857 QELEEKLQAFVD
-3869 GKEETEA
+3869 NKKETEE
-3876 FFQGQSNRNKETQAI
+3876 FFRGQSNRNKETQAI
-3891 FTEDEDMAMAI
+3891 FTADEDMAMAI
-3902 DAWIRKRKY
+3902 NAWIRKRKY

-3945 AKDRYWVPAKG
+3945 AKDHYWVPAKE
-3956 HLEPDK
+3956 HSESDK
-3962 KELVDAREKRT
+3962 KELVNASEKRI
-3973 ACFLTKQWS
+3973 ACFLTKQWR
-3982 LSPFG
+3982 LSPIG
-3987 STVPVTRTVAILSN
+3987 SKVPGTRTVAILSN
-4001 QETADLAAE
+4001 PETADLAAE
-4010 VSTYFPNHLILDV
+4010 VSAYFPNHLLLDV
-4023 SRIDWYQ
+4023 SRLDGNQ
-4030 SDIDWKEFDGLV
+4030 SDIDWKQFGGLV

-4049 DDKDQLDWIEW
+4049 EDEGRLDWIEW
-4060 VQRLV
+4060 VQRLI

-4124 YRLAKQIADEFY
+4124 HRLAKQIADEFY
-4136 SDSHDTEICYRGGLR
+4136 TDSHDAEVCYRDGLR
-4151 YQAFLKAY
+4151 YQAFLKAH
-4159 PETGEGAEQRMA
+4159 PETGKGADQSMA
-4171 FPKDHVLFITGG
+4171 FPKEHVLFITGG

-4192 RHFAEHYGVK
+4192 RHFVKHYGVK

-4215 EEWAHFETSNT
+4215 EEWARLETANT
-4226 SATEKIQAVR
+4226 SAAQKINAVR

-4245 QMLSLTLSDDA
+4245 QMLSLPLSDEA
-4256 QVEQTLQHIRQTIGP
+4256 LVEQTLQHIRKTLGP

-4290 RKTPDDIQRVLE
+4290 RKTADDIQRVLE

-4326 SSVSAIIPEL
+4326 SSVSAIIPQL

-4348 YMDYFAEAHQENAP
+4348 YMDYFAETHQKNTP

-4368 PNWKE
+4368 PNWRE
-4373 TGMGEVTNDAY
+4373 TGMGEVTNHAY

-4412 VLPAVVNQTNWEPE
+4412 VLPAVANQINWEPE
-4426 LLMKRRKRHED
+4426 LLMKRRKQHED
-4437 GLRESTL
+4437 GLRELTL
-4444 QSLLAKDNEGV
+4444 QSPLVKDIDGTDGIFKN
-4455 DATPKSEGLLSETQ
+4455 DGLLSETQ
-4469 FWLIDLFSEELRID
+4469 SWLVDLFTEELKIE

-4508 HINRKLETALDP
+4508 RINRKLEAALDP

-4532 ADWLIGSYSETLSA
+4532 ADWLIGSYSEMLSA
-4546 LFGGGISGISAPLEN
+4546 LFGGGISDTSASLEN
-4561 KMEAGV
+4561 KTEAGITG
-4567 SPPAKERA
+4567 PAEDRA
-4575 PAAQIQAP
+4575 SAAQIKEP
-4583 TTLSPSPHA
+4583 VTLSLDSHT

-4599 LSCRFPGADTLET
+4599 LSCRFPSADTLET

-4621 SSIAPVPAERW
+4621 SSIVPVPAERW
-4632 GCKTPYYAGMIEDVS
+4632 GCKTPYYAGVIDGVS
-4647 HFDSDFFLLHE
+4647 HFDPDFFLLHE

-4710 LDHAKNPIVTVG
+4710 LHHAKNPIVTVG

-4742 VDTACSSALVGMNMA
+4742 VDTACSSALVGMNMS

-4771 GGVSLLSSDVSHRLF
+4771 GGVSLLSSDASHRLF

-4793 KHSSFH
+4793 KQSSFH

-4821 VKQAME
+4821 VKQALE

-4852 PNLEAHKEVM
+4852 PNLEAQKEVM
-4862 KDALTKSGKKPE
+4862 KDALAKSGKKPE

-4899 VYRSDHSSPLSLG
+4899 VYRSDHSLPLSLG

-4969 KWRDSRPA
+4969 NWTDLQPA

-4994 EGWVEDEKRA
+4994 EAWERDEKRA
-5004 SKRSPISPPQLKK
+5004 IKRSPISPPQLKK
-5017 RAFSPGES
+5017 RVFSHGES

-5030 TLKVDAANIW
+5030 TLKMDMANIW